1 MFASLNVLKELQK
14 HYETNPK
21 DPLKGIIWHTQGS
34 GKTALTYHLTKL
46 IRDFF
51 SPLNKKTKFYFIV
64 DRLDLL
70 EQAKNEF
77 LKRGLCAHEAENKE
91 DLSQKLKSSSVFE
104 NPQGNDEIIVV
115 NIQKFKA
122 PNEEKSPNEDLSDSA
137 PKEIV
142 SKTELQE
149 AAKDN
154 HDLQR
159 VFIIDEAHR
168 SYDPKGCFY
177 ANLIECDKTAIK
189 IALTGT
195 PLLEDNAQ
203 DKATKNTF
211 GDYLHTYSYA
221 ESIKDRHTLK
231 LQLEIIEKSYKE
243 KLQAIYR
250 LLQES
255 ITIEDIEVKKET
267 IFNHERY
274 IKEMLFYI
282 IRDLLFFRLGNND
295 ENLKAMVVCFSS
307 KQAKLANLL
316 FNEVQEK
323 VLQENPNLKILK
335 KLQSSLIL
343 HNEQE
348 VKEKIYSFK
357 HEDTDIVFVF
367 NMLLTGFD
375 LPSLKRLYIHRELK
389 DHNLLQALA
398 RVNRSYNNMS
408 FGYLIDFVGIK
419 ENYDKTTDDYLKE
432 LNQFNQS
439 DSNIKDNL
447 KDMFADR
454 KTLEKDIKN
463 AYDDLFNY
471 PIDDI
476 EGMTS
481 AIVSMSE
488 MNELLKV
495 SRAINT
501 LKERYNLI
509 RTSNDEKI
517 LSLKEKMD
525 IEKISKISSMLHKKA
540 KQLHA
545 LKNINEPKNPNDLIV
560 LEDLIALLDFK
571 IEFKESKELHFK
583 EREEISAKQKQAKE
597 MLEKIPDQQDKEIQK
612 FYKDFNKDEKE
623 DFFIT
628 LTDKRLPKLAYDELL
643 SYLFEK
649 HFNDNDLHLKLD
661 IIFNRISSNNAE
673 LFNTTSTDKTT
684 IALFESIS
692 PYVNEESK
700 RANFTRVLLDKLK
713 KFNFKQ
719 AFLNLQNQQGYD
731 FFAPIFEYLIKDY
744 NNNSGGKYAEY
755 YTPLSIASIIAKLL
769 IDEPTQSVKIYD
781 PSAGTGTLLM
791 ALAHQIGTDSCTLYA
806 QDISQKSLRML
817 KLNLILND
825 LTHSLKNA
833 IEGNTLTNP
842 YHSKE
847 CKGKMDYIVSN
858 PPFKLDFSNE
868 HAEIS
873 QNKND
878 FFLGVPNIPKNDKS
892 KMPIYTLFF
901 QHCLN
906 MLSNK
911 GKGAI
916 IVPTGFISA
925 KSGIENKIVRHLVD
939 EKLVYGVVCMPSQVF
954 ANTSTN
960 VSIIFFQKTPSAKEV
975 VLIDAS
981 KLGEEYTEN
990 KNKKTRLRTSDI
1002 DLILETFNNKTPKAD
1017 FCALVS
1023 FDEITEKNYSL
1034 NPGQYFIIEDTSEKI
1049 SQAEFE
1055 NLMQQYSSELTSL
1068 FDESQSLQQEILE
1081 TLKGV
1086 RFE

>member
-1 MFASLNVLKELQK
+1 MPYNEITRVQIPALMHLAELGYNFISQKNKPNLDTATNILIDSFIQAFNQLNPNPTKNAQETLAEIKKRLNYDDLGKSFYEYLLKSEYQIIDFYNPNNNLYEMMTELPYKSFRPDITLFINGLPLVNIEVKQPLAGQGIKEEKDRHIQRYENPENKIFYNLAQIWLFSDNLPYDEKNPDQGVFYSASYSPIFQRFVEAHKLDITPPPPENEQSHQNHRSLEEIQKRILNEFNLKDTDTLESPKETPTNPFLTSFCSHKRLCFILKYGISFLKEKSEFKKHIWRYAQMFASLNVLKELQK

-51 SPLNKKTKFYFIV
+51 SPLDKKTKFYFIV

-77 LKRGLCAHEAENKE
+77 LKRGLEVHEAENKE
-91 DLSQKLKSSSVFE
+91 DLSQKLKNSSVFE
-104 NPQGNDEIIVV
+104 GPQGNDEIIVV

-122 PNEEKSPNEDLSDSA
+122 PNEEKAPNEDPSNSA
-137 PKEIV
+137 PKEII

-149 AAKDN
+149 SIQN
-154 HDLQR
+154 SRNLQR

-177 ANLIECDKTAIK
+177 ANLIECDKAAIK

-211 GDYLHTYSYA
+211 GNYLHTYSYA

-243 KLQAIYR
+243 KLQKIYR

-274 IKEMLFYI
+274 IKAMLYYI
-282 IRDLLFFRLGNND
+282 IRDLLNFRRVNND

-307 KQAKLANLL
+307 TQAKLANLL

-323 VLQENPNLKILK
+323 VLQENPNLRILK

-343 HNEQE
+343 HDEQE

-408 FGYLIDFVGIK
+408 FGYLIDFVGIQ
-419 ENYDKTTDDYLKE
+419 ENFDKTTDDYLKE

-439 DSNIKDNL
+439 GANSDSNL

-454 KTLEKDIKN
+454 KILEEDIKN
-463 AYDDLFNY
+463 AYDDLFDY
-471 PIDDI
+471 PIDNI
-476 EGMTS
+476 EDMTS
-481 AIVSMSE
+481 AIVSMSK

-495 SRAINT
+495 SHAIST

-509 RTSNDEKI
+509 RTSNDETI
-517 LSLKEKMD
+517 LSLKEKID
-525 IEKISKISSMLHKKA
+525 IEKIYKISSMLHQKA

-583 EREEISAKQKQAKE
+583 EIEEINAKQKQVKE
-597 MLEKIPDQQDKEIQK
+597 ILEKIPDQKDKEIQK
-612 FYKDFNKDEKE
+612 ICKEFSKLIQTPVTSQNFNEIVHSYSA
-623 DFFIT
+623 FISQLKQNSQQT
-628 LTDKRLPKLAYDELL
+628 TNLLNQYNNDLSYANTHKRLQKCLIEQNISNPARIFTLL
-643 SYLFEK
+643 S
-649 HFNDNDLHLKLD
+649 
-661 IIFNRISSNNAE
+661 A
-673 LFNTTSTDKTT
+673 
-684 IALFESIS
+684 
-692 PYVNEESK
+692 
-700 RANFTRVLLDKLK
+700 LK
-713 KFNFKQ
+713 KSLDEHIFKRQ
-719 AFLNLQNQQGYD
+719 EN
-731 FFAPIFEYLIKDY
+731 
-744 NNNSGGKYAEY
+744 
-755 YTPLSIASIIAKLL
+755 
-769 IDEPTQSVKIYD
+769 
-781 PSAGTGTLLM
+781 
-791 ALAHQIGTDSCTLYA
+791 
-806 QDISQKSLRML
+806 
-817 KLNLILND
+817 LND
-825 LTHSLKNA
+825 ENFLKAAIKEELKNA
-833 IEGNTLTNP
+833 FKENP
-842 YHSKE
+842 SLKDLEKE
-847 CKGKMDYIVSN
+847 KEFI
-858 PPFKLDFSNE
+858 
-868 HAEIS
+868 A
-873 QNKND
+873 Q
-878 FFLGVPNIPKNDKS
+878 
-892 KMPIYTLFF
+892 TLF
-901 QHCLN
+901 N
-906 MLSNK
+906 
-911 GKGAI
+911 
-916 IVPTGFISA
+916 
-925 KSGIENKIVRHLVD
+925 
-939 EKLVYGVVCMPSQVF
+939 
-954 ANTSTN
+954 
-960 VSIIFFQKTPSAKEV
+960 
-975 VLIDAS
+975 
-981 KLGEEYTEN
+981 
-990 KNKKTRLRTSDI
+990 
-1002 DLILETFNNKTPKAD
+1002 
-1017 FCALVS
+1017 
-1023 FDEITEKNYSL
+1023 
-1034 NPGQYFIIEDTSEKI
+1034 
-1049 SQAEFE
+1049 
-1055 NLMQQYSSELTSL
+1055 ELTQNHHQGNL
-1068 FDESQSLQQEILE
+1068 HA
-1081 TLKGV
+1081 
-1086 RFE
+1086 

>member
-14 HYETNPK
+14 HYEINPK

-77 LKRGLCAHEAENKE
+77 SKRGLCVHEAENKE

-104 NPQGNDEIIVV
+104 GSQGNDEIIVV

-122 PNEEKSPNEDLSDSA
+122 PNEEKAPNEDPSST
-137 PKEIV
+137 PKEII

-149 AAKDN
+149 ATKDN

-203 DKATKNTF
+203 DKATKKTF
-211 GDYLHTYSYA
+211 GNYLHTYSYA

-243 KLQAIYR
+243 KLQKIYR

-255 ITIEDIEVKKET
+255 ITIENTEVKKET

-274 IKEMLFYI
+274 IKEMLSYI
-282 IRDLLFFRLGNND
+282 IRDLLDFRRLNDD
-295 ENLKAMVVCFSS
+295 ENLKAMVVCFLSA
-307 KQAKLANLL
+307 QAKLANWL

-343 HNEQE
+343 HDEQE

-375 LPSLKRLYIHRELK
+375 LPNLKRLYIHRELK

-454 KTLEKDIKN
+454 EVLEKDIKN

-471 PIDDI
+471 PIDDV
-476 EGMTS
+476 EDMTS
-481 AIVSMSE
+481 AIVSISE

-501 LKERYNLI
+501 LQERYNLI
-509 RTSNDEKI
+509 RASSDEKI

-525 IEKISKISSMLHKKA
+525 IEKISKISSMLSKKA

-545 LKNINEPKNPNDLIV
+545 LKNINEPKNPNDLMI

-571 IEFKESKELHFK
+571 IEFKESKELRFK
-583 EREEISAKQKQAKE
+583 EKEEISAKYKQAKE
-597 MLEKIPDQQDKEIQK
+597 MLEKIPDKQDKEVQKISKDLSKLIQEPLTNDNFDGISHSYSVIISQLK
-612 FYKDFNKDEKE
+612 QHKEQTTNLLNKYNNDRAYV
-623 DFFIT
+623 IT
-628 LTDKRLPKLAYDELL
+628 HKRLHNRFMEENISKGIFTLL
-643 SYLFEK
+643 S
-649 HFNDNDLHLKLD
+649 
-661 IIFNRISSNNAE
+661 
-673 LFNTTSTDKTT
+673 
-684 IALFESIS
+684 
-692 PYVNEESK
+692 V
-700 RANFTRVLLDKLK
+700 LK
-713 KFNFKQ
+713 KALDERIFK
-719 AFLNLQNQQGYD
+719 
-731 FFAPIFEYLIKDY
+731 
-744 NNNSGGKYAEY
+744 
-755 YTPLSIASIIAKLL
+755 
-769 IDEPTQSVKIYD
+769 
-781 PSAGTGTLLM
+781 
-791 ALAHQIGTDSCTLYA
+791 
-806 QDISQKSLRML
+806 R
-817 KLNLILND
+817 
-825 LTHSLKNA
+825 
-833 IEGNTLTNP
+833 
-842 YHSKE
+842 
-847 CKGKMDYIVSN
+847 
-858 PPFKLDFSNE
+858 
-868 HAEIS
+868 
-873 QNKND
+873 
-878 FFLGVPNIPKNDKS
+878 
-892 KMPIYTLFF
+892 
-901 QHCLN
+901 
-906 MLSNK
+906 
-911 GKGAI
+911 
-916 IVPTGFISA
+916 
-925 KSGIENKIVRHLVD
+925 
-939 EKLVYGVVCMPSQVF
+939 
-954 ANTSTN
+954 
-960 VSIIFFQKTPSAKEV
+960 
-975 VLIDAS
+975 
-981 KLGEEYTEN
+981 
-990 KNKKTRLRTSDI
+990 
-1002 DLILETFNNKTPKAD
+1002 
-1017 FCALVS
+1017 
-1023 FDEITEKNYSL
+1023 
-1034 NPGQYFIIEDTSEKI
+1034 
-1049 SQAEFE
+1049 
-1055 NLMQQYSSELTSL
+1055 
-1068 FDESQSLQQEILE
+1068 QEILNE
-1081 TLKGV
+1081 ETTLKTAIKIELRNAFKENPSLKDLKKETEFIVQTLFNELTQNHHQGNLNA
-1086 RFE
+1086 

>member
-51 SPLNKKTKFYFIV
+51 NPLNKKTKFYFIV

-77 LKRGLCAHEAENKE
+77 LKRGLCVHEAENKE
-91 DLSQKLKSSSVFE
+91 DLSQKLKNSRVFE
-104 NPQGNDEIIVV
+104 GPQGNDEIIVV
-115 NIQKFKA
+115 NIQKFKS
-122 PNEEKSPNEDLSDSA
+122 PNEEKAPNEDPSSA
-137 PKEIV
+137 PKEII

-149 AAKDN
+149 ATKDN

-177 ANLIECDKTAIK
+177 ANLIECDKTAVK

-211 GDYLHTYSYA
+211 GNYLHTYSYA

-282 IRDLLFFRLGNND
+282 IRDLLNFRRVNND
-295 ENLKAMVVCFSS
+295 EHLKAMVVCFSS
-307 KQAKLANLL
+307 AQAKLANLF

-343 HNEQE
+343 HDEQE

-398 RVNRSYNNMS
+398 RVNRPYNNMS

-419 ENYDKTTDDYLKE
+419 ENFDKTTDDYLKE
-432 LNQFNQS
+432 LNRFNQS

-454 KTLEKDIKN
+454 ETLEKDIKN
-463 AYDDLFNY
+463 AYDDLFDY

-476 EGMTS
+476 EAMTS
-481 AIVSMSE
+481 AIVSISE

-495 SRAINT
+495 SQAINT

-509 RTSNDEKI
+509 RASSDEKI

-525 IEKISKISSMLHKKA
+525 IEKINKISSMLHKKA
-540 KQLHA
+540 KHLYA
-545 LKNINEPKNPNDLIV
+545 LKNINEPKNPNDLII

-571 IEFKESKELHFK
+571 IEFKERKELRFK
-583 EREEISAKQKQAKE
+583 EQEEISAKQKQAKE
-597 MLEKIPDQQDKEIQK
+597 ILEKIPDQQDKEIQK
-612 FYKDFNKDEKE
+612 FYKDFSKLLQTPATSQNFEEISHSYDAIISQLKQHKEQTTHLLNK
-623 DFFIT
+623 
-628 LTDKRLPKLAYDELL
+628 Y
-643 SYLFEK
+643 
-649 HFNDNDLHLKLD
+649 DNDLSYVITHKRLHDRLMEENISKGIFTLLSALKKAID
-661 IIFNRISSNNAE
+661 ARISKRQEE
-673 LFNTTSTDKTT
+673 LED
-684 IALFESIS
+684 
-692 PYVNEESK
+692 
-700 RANFTRVLLDKLK
+700 
-713 KFNFKQ
+713 
-719 AFLNLQNQQGYD
+719 
-731 FFAPIFEYLIKDY
+731 
-744 NNNSGGKYAEY
+744 EY
-755 YTPLSIASIIAKLL
+755 Y
-769 IDEPTQSVKIYD
+769 
-781 PSAGTGTLLM
+781 
-791 ALAHQIGTDSCTLYA
+791 
-806 QDISQKSLRML
+806 
-817 KLNLILND
+817 
-825 LTHSLKNA
+825 LKNA
-833 IEGNTLTNP
+833 IKVELR
-842 YHSKE
+842 
-847 CKGKMDYIVSN
+847 DA
-858 PPFKLDFSNE
+858 F
-868 HAEIS
+868 
-873 QNKND
+873 NKNPSLKD
-878 FFLGVPNIPKNDKS
+878 LEKEKEFITQ
-892 KMPIYTLFF
+892 TLF
-901 QHCLN
+901 N
-906 MLSNK
+906 
-911 GKGAI
+911 
-916 IVPTGFISA
+916 
-925 KSGIENKIVRHLVD
+925 
-939 EKLVYGVVCMPSQVF
+939 
-954 ANTSTN
+954 
-960 VSIIFFQKTPSAKEV
+960 
-975 VLIDAS
+975 
-981 KLGEEYTEN
+981 
-990 KNKKTRLRTSDI
+990 
-1002 DLILETFNNKTPKAD
+1002 
-1017 FCALVS
+1017 
-1023 FDEITEKNYSL
+1023 EITQNHHQGNL
-1034 NPGQYFIIEDTSEKI
+1034 N
-1049 SQAEFE
+1049 A
-1055 NLMQQYSSELTSL
+1055 
-1068 FDESQSLQQEILE
+1068 
-1081 TLKGV
+1081 
-1086 RFE
+1086 

>member
-1 MFASLNVLKELQK
+1 MPYNEITRVQIPALMHLAKLGYDFIPAKNKPNLDTATNILTDSFTQAFNQLNPNPNKNAKDVLAEMKKRLNYDDLGKSFYEYLLKSENQIIDFDNPNNNLYEMMAELPYKSFRPDITLFINGLPLVNIEVKQPLAGQGIKEEKDRHIKRYENPENKVFYNLAQIWLFSDNLPYDENNPDQGVFYSASYSPIFQRFVEANKLDITPPPPENHQNEQNHQNHRSLEEIQKRILKEFNLKNTDTPKSPKDTPTNSLLTSFCSHKRLCFILKYGISFLKEKSEFKKHIWRYAQMFASLNVLKELQK
-14 HYETNPK
+14 HYGTNQNLK

-51 SPLNKKTKFYFIV
+51 SQSNLNKKTKFYFIV

-77 LKRGLCAHEAENKE
+77 LKRGLCVHEAENKE

-104 NPQGNDEIIVV
+104 GPQGNDEIIVV
-115 NIQKFKA
+115 NIQKFKS
-122 PNEEKSPNEDLSDSA
+122 PNEEKAPNEDLSNSA

-149 AAKDN
+149 LTQN
-154 HDLQR
+154 SRNLQR

-211 GDYLHTYSYA
+211 DNYLHTYSYA

-243 KLQAIYR
+243 KLQEIYR

-282 IRDLLFFRLGNND
+282 IRDLLNFRRVNND

-307 KQAKLANLL
+307 DQARLANLF

-323 VLQENPNLKILK
+323 VLQENPNLRVLN

-343 HNEQE
+343 HDEQE

-375 LPSLKRLYIHRELK
+375 LPNLKRLYIHRELK

-398 RVNRSYNNMS
+398 RVNRPYNNMS

-454 KTLEKDIKN
+454 ETLEKDIKN

-476 EGMTS
+476 ETMTS
-481 AIVSMSE
+481 AIVNISKMS
-488 MNELLKV
+488 ELLKV
-495 SRAINT
+495 SQAINT

-525 IEKISKISSMLHKKA
+525 IEKISKISSMLSKKA

-545 LKNINEPKNPNDLIV
+545 LKNINEPKNPNDLII

-571 IEFKESKELHFK
+571 IEFKERKELRFK
-583 EREEISAKQKQAKE
+583 EQEEITTKQKQAKE
-597 MLEKIPDQQDKEIQK
+597 MLEKIPDKQDKEVQKISKDLSKLIQEPLTNDNFDGISHSYSVIISQLK
-612 FYKDFNKDEKE
+612 QHKDQTTNLLNKYNNDRAYV
-623 DFFIT
+623 IT
-628 LTDKRLPKLAYDELL
+628 HKRLHNRLMEQNISKGIFTLL
-643 SYLFEK
+643 S
-649 HFNDNDLHLKLD
+649 
-661 IIFNRISSNNAE
+661 
-673 LFNTTSTDKTT
+673 T
-684 IALFESIS
+684 
-692 PYVNEESK
+692 
-700 RANFTRVLLDKLK
+700 LK
-713 KFNFKQ
+713 KALDARIFK
-719 AFLNLQNQQGYD
+719 
-731 FFAPIFEYLIKDY
+731 
-744 NNNSGGKYAEY
+744 
-755 YTPLSIASIIAKLL
+755 
-769 IDEPTQSVKIYD
+769 
-781 PSAGTGTLLM
+781 
-791 ALAHQIGTDSCTLYA
+791 
-806 QDISQKSLRML
+806 R
-817 KLNLILND
+817 
-825 LTHSLKNA
+825 
-833 IEGNTLTNP
+833 
-842 YHSKE
+842 
-847 CKGKMDYIVSN
+847 
-858 PPFKLDFSNE
+858 
-868 HAEIS
+868 
-873 QNKND
+873 
-878 FFLGVPNIPKNDKS
+878 
-892 KMPIYTLFF
+892 
-901 QHCLN
+901 
-906 MLSNK
+906 
-911 GKGAI
+911 
-916 IVPTGFISA
+916 
-925 KSGIENKIVRHLVD
+925 
-939 EKLVYGVVCMPSQVF
+939 
-954 ANTSTN
+954 
-960 VSIIFFQKTPSAKEV
+960 
-975 VLIDAS
+975 
-981 KLGEEYTEN
+981 
-990 KNKKTRLRTSDI
+990 
-1002 DLILETFNNKTPKAD
+1002 
-1017 FCALVS
+1017 
-1023 FDEITEKNYSL
+1023 
-1034 NPGQYFIIEDTSEKI
+1034 
-1049 SQAEFE
+1049 
-1055 NLMQQYSSELTSL
+1055 
-1068 FDESQSLQQEILE
+1068 QEILNE
-1081 TLKGV
+1081 ETTLKTAIKAELRDAFNKNPSLKDLEKEKEFITQTLFNELTQNHHQGNLHAQ
-1086 RFE
+1086 

>member
-14 HYETNPK
+14 HYENNPK

-51 SPLNKKTKFYFIV
+51 SPLGKKTKFYFIV

-122 PNEEKSPNEDLSDSA
+122 PNEDPSNSA
-137 PKEIV
+137 PKEII

-149 AAKDN
+149 SIQN
-154 HDLQR
+154 SRNLQR

-177 ANLIECDKTAIK
+177 ANLIECDKTAVK

-211 GDYLHTYSYA
+211 GNYLHTYSYA

-255 ITIEDIEVKKET
+255 ITIEDVEVKKEM
-267 IFNHERY
+267 IFNHEKY
-274 IKEMLFYI
+274 IKEMLYYI
-282 IRDLLFFRLGNND
+282 IRDLLNFRRVNND

-307 KQAKLANLL
+307 AQAKLANWL
-316 FNEVQEK
+316 FNEVQER
-323 VLQENPNLKILK
+323 VLQENPNLRILK

-343 HNEQE
+343 HDEQE

-357 HEDTDIVFVF
+357 HKDTDIVFVF

-375 LPSLKRLYIHRELK
+375 LPNLKRLYIHRELK

-398 RVNRSYNNMS
+398 RVNRPYNNMP

-439 DSNIKDNL
+439 DFNIKDNL

-454 KTLEKDIKN
+454 EVLEKDIKN

-471 PIDDI
+471 PIDDV
-476 EGMTS
+476 EDMTS
-481 AIVSMSE
+481 AIVGISE

-509 RTSNDEKI
+509 RTSSDEKI
-517 LSLKEKMD
+517 LSLKEKID
-525 IEKISKISSMLHKKA
+525 IEKISKISSMLSKKA

-545 LKNINEPKNPNDLIV
+545 LKNINEPKNPNDLMI

-583 EREEISAKQKQAKE
+583 EREEINAKYKQAKE
-597 MLEKIPDQQDKEIQK
+597 MLEKIPDKQDKEVQKISKELSKLIQEPLTNDNFDGISHSYSAIISQLEQHK
-612 FYKDFNKDEKE
+612 EQTTNLLNKYNNDRAYV
-623 DFFIT
+623 IT
-628 LTDKRLPKLAYDELL
+628 HKRLHNRLMEENISKGIFTLL
-643 SYLFEK
+643 S
-649 HFNDNDLHLKLD
+649 
-661 IIFNRISSNNAE
+661 A
-673 LFNTTSTDKTT
+673 
-684 IALFESIS
+684 
-692 PYVNEESK
+692 
-700 RANFTRVLLDKLK
+700 LK
-713 KFNFKQ
+713 K
-719 AFLNLQNQQGYD
+719 A
-731 FFAPIFEYLIKDY
+731 
-744 NNNSGGKYAEY
+744 
-755 YTPLSIASIIAKLL
+755 
-769 IDEPTQSVKIYD
+769 IDERI
-781 PSAGTGTLLM
+781 
-791 ALAHQIGTDSCTLYA
+791 
-806 QDISQKSLRML
+806 
-817 KLNLILND
+817 
-825 LTHSLKNA
+825 
-833 IEGNTLTNP
+833 
-842 YHSKE
+842 
-847 CKGKMDYIVSN
+847 
-858 PPFKLDFSNE
+858 FK
-868 HAEIS
+868 
-873 QNKND
+873 
-878 FFLGVPNIPKNDKS
+878 
-892 KMPIYTLFF
+892 
-901 QHCLN
+901 
-906 MLSNK
+906 
-911 GKGAI
+911 
-916 IVPTGFISA
+916 
-925 KSGIENKIVRHLVD
+925 R
-939 EKLVYGVVCMPSQVF
+939 
-954 ANTSTN
+954 
-960 VSIIFFQKTPSAKEV
+960 
-975 VLIDAS
+975 
-981 KLGEEYTEN
+981 
-990 KNKKTRLRTSDI
+990 
-1002 DLILETFNNKTPKAD
+1002 
-1017 FCALVS
+1017 
-1023 FDEITEKNYSL
+1023 
-1034 NPGQYFIIEDTSEKI
+1034 
-1049 SQAEFE
+1049 
-1055 NLMQQYSSELTSL
+1055 
-1068 FDESQSLQQEILE
+1068 QEILNE
-1081 TLKGV
+1081 EDTLKTAIKVELRDAFNKNPSLKDLEKETEFIAQTLFNELTQNHHQGNLNA
-1086 RFE
+1086 

>member
-14 HYETNPK
+14 HYENNPK

-104 NPQGNDEIIVV
+104 GPQGNDEIIVV

-122 PNEEKSPNEDLSDSA
+122 PNEEKAPNEDPSSA
-137 PKEIV
+137 PKEII

-149 AAKDN
+149 ATKDN

-177 ANLIECDKTAIK
+177 ANLIECDKTALK

-203 DKATKNTF
+203 DKATKKTF
-211 GDYLHTYSYA
+211 GNYLHTYSYA

-231 LQLEIIEKSYKE
+231 LQLETIETSYKE
-243 KLQAIYR
+243 KLQEIYR

-255 ITIEDIEVKKET
+255 ITIEDVEVKKEF
-267 IFNHERY
+267 IFNDERY
-274 IKEMLFYI
+274 IKEMLSYI
-282 IRDLLFFRLGNND
+282 IRDLLNFRQLHDNKH
-295 ENLKAMVVCFSS
+295 LKAMVVCFSS
-307 KQAKLANLL
+307 KQAKLANCL

-323 VLQENPNLKILK
+323 VLQENPNLRILK

-343 HNEQE
+343 HDEQE

-375 LPSLKRLYIHRELK
+375 LPNLKRLYIHRELK

-454 KTLEKDIKN
+454 ETLEKDIKN
-463 AYDDLFNY
+463 AYDDLFDY

-481 AIVSMSE
+481 AIVSISE

-545 LKNINEPKNPNDLIV
+545 LKNINEPKNPNDLMI

-571 IEFKESKELHFK
+571 IEFKESKELRFK
-583 EREEISAKQKQAKE
+583 EKEEISAKYKQAKE
-597 MLEKIPDQQDKEIQK
+597 MLEKIPDKQDKEIQK
-612 FYKDFNKDEKE
+612 FYKDFSKLLQTPATSQNFEEISHSYDAIISQLKQHKEQTTHLLNK
-623 DFFIT
+623 
-628 LTDKRLPKLAYDELL
+628 Y
-643 SYLFEK
+643 
-649 HFNDNDLHLKLD
+649 DNDLSYAITHKRLHKRLMEQNIYNPAGIFTLLSTLKKALD
-661 IIFNRISSNNAE
+661 ERIS
-673 LFNTTSTDKTT
+673 
-684 IALFESIS
+684 
-692 PYVNEESK
+692 K
-700 RANFTRVLLDKLK
+700 R
-713 KFNFKQ
+713 
-719 AFLNLQNQQGYD
+719 
-731 FFAPIFEYLIKDY
+731 
-744 NNNSGGKYAEY
+744 
-755 YTPLSIASIIAKLL
+755 
-769 IDEPTQSVKIYD
+769 
-781 PSAGTGTLLM
+781 
-791 ALAHQIGTDSCTLYA
+791 
-806 QDISQKSLRML
+806 
-817 KLNLILND
+817 
-825 LTHSLKNA
+825 
-833 IEGNTLTNP
+833 
-842 YHSKE
+842 
-847 CKGKMDYIVSN
+847 
-858 PPFKLDFSNE
+858 
-868 HAEIS
+868 
-873 QNKND
+873 
-878 FFLGVPNIPKNDKS
+878 
-892 KMPIYTLFF
+892 
-901 QHCLN
+901 
-906 MLSNK
+906 
-911 GKGAI
+911 
-916 IVPTGFISA
+916 
-925 KSGIENKIVRHLVD
+925 
-939 EKLVYGVVCMPSQVF
+939 
-954 ANTSTN
+954 
-960 VSIIFFQKTPSAKEV
+960 
-975 VLIDAS
+975 
-981 KLGEEYTEN
+981 
-990 KNKKTRLRTSDI
+990 
-1002 DLILETFNNKTPKAD
+1002 
-1017 FCALVS
+1017 
-1023 FDEITEKNYSL
+1023 
-1034 NPGQYFIIEDTSEKI
+1034 
-1049 SQAEFE
+1049 
-1055 NLMQQYSSELTSL
+1055 
-1068 FDESQSLQQEILE
+1068 QEILNE
-1081 TLKGV
+1081 ETTLKTAIKVELRDAFNKNPSLKDLEKETEFIAQTIFNELTQNHHQGNSHA
-1086 RFE
+1086 

>member
-51 SPLNKKTKFYFIV
+51 SQSNLNKKTKFYFIV

-77 LKRGLCAHEAENKE
+77 SKRGLCVHEAENKE
-91 DLSQKLKSSSVFE
+91 DLSQKLKNSRVFE
-104 NPQGNDEIIVV
+104 GSQGNDEIIVV

-122 PNEEKSPNEDLSDSA
+122 PNEEKAPNEDPSDSM
-137 PKEIV
+137 PKEII

-149 AAKDN
+149 VAKDN

-203 DKATKNTF
+203 DKATKKTF
-211 GDYLHTYSYA
+211 GNYLHTYSYA

-243 KLQAIYR
+243 RLQEIYR

-274 IKEMLFYI
+274 IKEMLYYI
-282 IRDLLFFRLGNND
+282 IRDLLNFRRVNND
-295 ENLKAMVVCFSS
+295 ENLKAMVVCFSNT
-307 KQAKLANLL
+307 QAKLANWL

-323 VLQENPNLKILK
+323 VLQENPNLRILK

-343 HNEQE
+343 HDEQE

-357 HEDTDIVFVF
+357 HKDTDIVFVF

-398 RVNRSYNNMS
+398 RVNRPYNNMS

-432 LNQFNQS
+432 LNQFNQG
-439 DSNIKDNL
+439 DSSL

-454 KTLEKDIKN
+454 EVLEKDIKN

-476 EGMTS
+476 EDMTS
-481 AIVSMSE
+481 AIVNISK

-495 SRAINT
+495 SHAINT

-517 LSLKEKMD
+517 LSLKEKID
-525 IEKISKISSMLHKKA
+525 IEKISKISSMLGKKA

-545 LKNINEPKNPNDLIV
+545 LKNINEPKNPNDLMI

-583 EREEISAKQKQAKE
+583 EKEEISAKYKQAKE
-597 MLEKIPDQQDKEIQK
+597 MLEKIPDKQDKEVQKISKELSKLIQEPLTNDN
-612 FYKDFNKDEKE
+612 FDGISHSYSAIISQLQQYNQQTTNLLNKYNNDRAYV
-623 DFFIT
+623 IT
-628 LTDKRLPKLAYDELL
+628 HKRLHNRLMEENISKGIFTLL
-643 SYLFEK
+643 SA
-649 HFNDNDLHLKLD
+649 LKKVLD
-661 IIFNRISSNNAE
+661 ARIS
-673 LFNTTSTDKTT
+673 
-684 IALFESIS
+684 
-692 PYVNEESK
+692 K
-700 RANFTRVLLDKLK
+700 R
-713 KFNFKQ
+713 
-719 AFLNLQNQQGYD
+719 
-731 FFAPIFEYLIKDY
+731 
-744 NNNSGGKYAEY
+744 
-755 YTPLSIASIIAKLL
+755 
-769 IDEPTQSVKIYD
+769 
-781 PSAGTGTLLM
+781 
-791 ALAHQIGTDSCTLYA
+791 
-806 QDISQKSLRML
+806 
-817 KLNLILND
+817 
-825 LTHSLKNA
+825 
-833 IEGNTLTNP
+833 
-842 YHSKE
+842 
-847 CKGKMDYIVSN
+847 
-858 PPFKLDFSNE
+858 
-868 HAEIS
+868 
-873 QNKND
+873 
-878 FFLGVPNIPKNDKS
+878 
-892 KMPIYTLFF
+892 
-901 QHCLN
+901 
-906 MLSNK
+906 
-911 GKGAI
+911 
-916 IVPTGFISA
+916 
-925 KSGIENKIVRHLVD
+925 
-939 EKLVYGVVCMPSQVF
+939 
-954 ANTSTN
+954 
-960 VSIIFFQKTPSAKEV
+960 
-975 VLIDAS
+975 
-981 KLGEEYTEN
+981 
-990 KNKKTRLRTSDI
+990 
-1002 DLILETFNNKTPKAD
+1002 
-1017 FCALVS
+1017 
-1023 FDEITEKNYSL
+1023 
-1034 NPGQYFIIEDTSEKI
+1034 
-1049 SQAEFE
+1049 
-1055 NLMQQYSSELTSL
+1055 
-1068 FDESQSLQQEILE
+1068 QEILNE
-1081 TLKGV
+1081 ETTLKTAIKAELRDAFKENPSLKDLQKEEKFIAQTLFNELTQNHHQGNLNA
-1086 RFE
+1086 

>member
-77 LKRGLCAHEAENKE
+77 LKRGLCVHEAENKE
-91 DLSQKLKSSSVFE
+91 DLSQKLKNSSVFE
-104 NPQGNDEIIVV
+104 GPQGNDEIIVV

-122 PNEEKSPNEDLSDSA
+122 PNEEKAPNEDLSSA
-137 PKEIV
+137 PKEII

-149 AAKDN
+149 ATKDN

-203 DKATKNTF
+203 DKATKKTF
-211 GDYLHTYSYA
+211 GNYLHTYSYA

-243 KLQAIYR
+243 KLQKIYR

-255 ITIEDIEVKKET
+255 ITIEYIEVEKEK

-274 IKEMLFYI
+274 IKEILYYI
-282 IRDLLFFRLGNND
+282 IRDLLNFRRVNND

-307 KQAKLANLL
+307 AQARLANLL

-343 HNEQE
+343 HDEQE
-348 VKEKIYSFK
+348 VKEKIHSFK

-375 LPSLKRLYIHRELK
+375 LPNLKRLYIHRELK

-398 RVNRSYNNMS
+398 RVNRSYKNMS

-454 KTLEKDIKN
+454 KVLEKDIKN

-471 PIDDI
+471 PIDNI
-476 EGMTS
+476 EAMTS
-481 AIVSMSE
+481 TIVNISA
-488 MNELLKV
+488 MNELVKV

-509 RTSNDEKI
+509 RTSNDLKI

-525 IEKISKISSMLHKKA
+525 IEKISKISSMLSKKA

-571 IEFKESKELHFK
+571 IEFKENKELRFK
-583 EREEISAKQKQAKE
+583 EKKEISAKYKQAKE
-597 MLEKIPDQQDKEIQK
+597 MLEKIPDKQDKEIQK
-612 FYKDFNKDEKE
+612 FYKDFSKLLQTPTTSQNFEEISHSLSAFVSQLKQHKEQTTRLLNK
-623 DFFIT
+623 
-628 LTDKRLPKLAYDELL
+628 Y
-643 SYLFEK
+643 
-649 HFNDNDLHLKLD
+649 DNDLSYASAHKRLVERLMEQN
-661 IIFNRISSNNAE
+661 ISNPAGIF
-673 LFNTTSTDKTT
+673 T
-684 IALFESIS
+684 
-692 PYVNEESK
+692 
-700 RANFTRVLLDKLK
+700 LLSDLK
-713 KFNFKQ
+713 K
-719 AFLNLQNQQGYD
+719 A
-731 FFAPIFEYLIKDY
+731 
-744 NNNSGGKYAEY
+744 
-755 YTPLSIASIIAKLL
+755 
-769 IDEPTQSVKIYD
+769 IDERI
-781 PSAGTGTLLM
+781 
-791 ALAHQIGTDSCTLYA
+791 
-806 QDISQKSLRML
+806 
-817 KLNLILND
+817 
-825 LTHSLKNA
+825 
-833 IEGNTLTNP
+833 
-842 YHSKE
+842 
-847 CKGKMDYIVSN
+847 
-858 PPFKLDFSNE
+858 FK
-868 HAEIS
+868 
-873 QNKND
+873 
-878 FFLGVPNIPKNDKS
+878 
-892 KMPIYTLFF
+892 
-901 QHCLN
+901 
-906 MLSNK
+906 
-911 GKGAI
+911 
-916 IVPTGFISA
+916 
-925 KSGIENKIVRHLVD
+925 R
-939 EKLVYGVVCMPSQVF
+939 
-954 ANTSTN
+954 
-960 VSIIFFQKTPSAKEV
+960 
-975 VLIDAS
+975 
-981 KLGEEYTEN
+981 
-990 KNKKTRLRTSDI
+990 R
-1002 DLILETFNNKTPKAD
+1002 
-1017 FCALVS
+1017 
-1023 FDEITEKNYSL
+1023 
-1034 NPGQYFIIEDTSEKI
+1034 
-1049 SQAEFE
+1049 
-1055 NLMQQYSSELTSL
+1055 
-1068 FDESQSLQQEILE
+1068 EILE
-1081 TLKGV
+1081 DKDYLENAIKIELREAFKKNPSLKDLEKEKEFIAQTLSNNLIQNHHQGNLHA
-1086 RFE
+1086 

>member
-77 LKRGLCAHEAENKE
+77 LKRGLCVHEAENKE
-91 DLSQKLKSSSVFE
+91 DLSQKLKNSRVFE
-104 NPQGNDEIIVV
+104 GSQGNDEIIVV

-122 PNEEKSPNEDLSDSA
+122 PNEEKAPNEDPSSA
-137 PKEIV
+137 PKEII

-149 AAKDN
+149 AAKDS

-203 DKATKNTF
+203 DKATKKTF
-211 GDYLHTYSYA
+211 GGYLHTYSCA

-255 ITIEDIEVKKET
+255 ITIENTEVKKER

-274 IKEMLFYI
+274 IKEMLYYI
-282 IRDLLFFRLGNND
+282 IRDLLNFRRVNND
-295 ENLKAMVVCFSS
+295 ENLKAENLKAMVICFSS
-307 KQAKLANLL
+307 VQAKLANLF

-343 HNEQE
+343 HDEQE

-357 HEDTDIVFVF
+357 HKDTDIVFVF

-375 LPSLKRLYIHRELK
+375 LPNLKRLYIHRELK

-454 KTLEKDIKN
+454 EVLEKDIKN
-463 AYDDLFNY
+463 AYDDLFDY

-476 EGMTS
+476 EDMTS
-481 AIVSMSE
+481 AIVSISG

-495 SRAINT
+495 SHAINT

-517 LSLKEKMD
+517 LSLKEKID
-525 IEKISKISSMLHKKA
+525 IEKISKISSMLSKKA

-545 LKNINEPKNPNDLIV
+545 LKNINEPKNQNDLMI

-583 EREEISAKQKQAKE
+583 EKEEISAKYKQAKE
-597 MLEKIPDQQDKEIQK
+597 MLEKIPDKQDKEVQKISKDLSKLIQEPLTNDNFDGISHSYSVIISQLK
-612 FYKDFNKDEKE
+612 QHKEQTTNLLNKYNNDRAYV
-623 DFFIT
+623 IT
-628 LTDKRLPKLAYDELL
+628 HKRLHNRLMEENISKGIFTLL
-643 SYLFEK
+643 S
-649 HFNDNDLHLKLD
+649 
-661 IIFNRISSNNAE
+661 A
-673 LFNTTSTDKTT
+673 
-684 IALFESIS
+684 
-692 PYVNEESK
+692 
-700 RANFTRVLLDKLK
+700 LK
-713 KFNFKQ
+713 KALDARIFKRQ
-719 AFLNLQNQQGYD
+719 
-731 FFAPIFEYLIKDY
+731 E
-744 NNNSGGKYAEY
+744 
-755 YTPLSIASIIAKLL
+755 
-769 IDEPTQSVKIYD
+769 
-781 PSAGTGTLLM
+781 
-791 ALAHQIGTDSCTLYA
+791 
-806 QDISQKSLRML
+806 
-817 KLNLILND
+817 ILN
-825 LTHSLKNA
+825 
-833 IEGNTLTNP
+833 
-842 YHSKE
+842 
-847 CKGKMDYIVSN
+847 
-858 PPFKLDFSNE
+858 
-868 HAEIS
+868 
-873 QNKND
+873 
-878 FFLGVPNIPKNDKS
+878 
-892 KMPIYTLFF
+892 
-901 QHCLN
+901 
-906 MLSNK
+906 
-911 GKGAI
+911 
-916 IVPTGFISA
+916 
-925 KSGIENKIVRHLVD
+925 
-939 EKLVYGVVCMPSQVF
+939 
-954 ANTSTN
+954 
-960 VSIIFFQKTPSAKEV
+960 
-975 VLIDAS
+975 
-981 KLGEEYTEN
+981 EEYTLKTAIKVELRDAFKEN
-990 KNKKTRLRTSDI
+990 PSLK
-1002 DLILETFNNKTPKAD
+1002 DLQKEEKFIAQTLFN
-1017 FCALVS
+1017 
-1023 FDEITEKNYSL
+1023 
-1034 NPGQYFIIEDTSEKI
+1034 
-1049 SQAEFE
+1049 
-1055 NLMQQYSSELTSL
+1055 ELTQNHHQGNL
-1068 FDESQSLQQEILE
+1068 NA
-1081 TLKGV
+1081 
-1086 RFE
+1086 

>member
-51 SPLNKKTKFYFIV
+51 SQSNLNKKTKFYFIV

-70 EQAKNEF
+70 EQAKSEF
-77 LKRGLCAHEAENKE
+77 LKRGLCVHEAENKE
-91 DLSQKLKSSSVFE
+91 DLSKKLKNSRVFE
-104 NPQGNDEIIVV
+104 SPQGNDEIIVV

-122 PNEEKSPNEDLSDSA
+122 PNEDHSDSM
-137 PKEIV
+137 PKEII

-177 ANLIECDKTAIK
+177 ANLIECDKTALK

-203 DKATKNTF
+203 DKATKKTF
-211 GDYLHTYSYA
+211 GNYLHTYSYA

-243 KLQAIYR
+243 KLQKIYR

-255 ITIEDIEVKKET
+255 ITIEDIEVKKEP

-274 IKEMLFYI
+274 IEEMLFYI
-282 IRDLLFFRLGNND
+282 IRDLLNFRRVNND

-307 KQAKLANLL
+307 AQARLANLF

-323 VLQENPNLKILK
+323 VLQENPNLRILN
-335 KLQSSLIL
+335 KLKSSLIL
-343 HNEQE
+343 HDEQE

-375 LPSLKRLYIHRELK
+375 LPNLKRLYIHRELK

-398 RVNRSYNNMS
+398 RVNRPYNNMS

-454 KTLEKDIKN
+454 NILEKDIKN

-471 PIDDI
+471 PIDDV
-476 EGMTS
+476 EDMTS

-509 RTSNDEKI
+509 RTSNDKKI

-525 IEKISKISSMLHKKA
+525 IEKINKISSMLHQKA

-571 IEFKESKELHFK
+571 IEFKESKELRFK
-583 EREEISAKQKQAKE
+583 EQEEISTKQKQAKE
-597 MLEKIPDQQDKEIQK
+597 ILEKIPDQQDKEIQK
-612 FYKDFNKDEKE
+612 ISKELSKLIQEPLTNHNFDGISHSYSVIISQLKQHKEQTTNLLNKYNNDRAYV
-623 DFFIT
+623 IT
-628 LTDKRLPKLAYDELL
+628 HKRLHNRLMEENISKGIFTLL
-643 SYLFEK
+643 SA
-649 HFNDNDLHLKLD
+649 LKKALD
-661 IIFNRISSNNAE
+661 ERIS
-673 LFNTTSTDKTT
+673 
-684 IALFESIS
+684 
-692 PYVNEESK
+692 K
-700 RANFTRVLLDKLK
+700 R
-713 KFNFKQ
+713 
-719 AFLNLQNQQGYD
+719 
-731 FFAPIFEYLIKDY
+731 
-744 NNNSGGKYAEY
+744 
-755 YTPLSIASIIAKLL
+755 
-769 IDEPTQSVKIYD
+769 
-781 PSAGTGTLLM
+781 
-791 ALAHQIGTDSCTLYA
+791 
-806 QDISQKSLRML
+806 
-817 KLNLILND
+817 
-825 LTHSLKNA
+825 
-833 IEGNTLTNP
+833 
-842 YHSKE
+842 
-847 CKGKMDYIVSN
+847 
-858 PPFKLDFSNE
+858 
-868 HAEIS
+868 
-873 QNKND
+873 
-878 FFLGVPNIPKNDKS
+878 
-892 KMPIYTLFF
+892 
-901 QHCLN
+901 
-906 MLSNK
+906 
-911 GKGAI
+911 
-916 IVPTGFISA
+916 
-925 KSGIENKIVRHLVD
+925 
-939 EKLVYGVVCMPSQVF
+939 
-954 ANTSTN
+954 
-960 VSIIFFQKTPSAKEV
+960 
-975 VLIDAS
+975 
-981 KLGEEYTEN
+981 
-990 KNKKTRLRTSDI
+990 
-1002 DLILETFNNKTPKAD
+1002 
-1017 FCALVS
+1017 
-1023 FDEITEKNYSL
+1023 
-1034 NPGQYFIIEDTSEKI
+1034 
-1049 SQAEFE
+1049 
-1055 NLMQQYSSELTSL
+1055 
-1068 FDESQSLQQEILE
+1068 QEILNE
-1081 TLKGV
+1081 ETTLKTAIKVELRDAFKENPSLKDLEKETEFITQTLFNELTQNHHQGNLHA
-1086 RFE
+1086 

>member
-70 EQAKNEF
+70 EQAKSEF
-77 LKRGLCAHEAENKE
+77 SKRGLCVHEAKDKE
-91 DLSQKLKSSSVFE
+91 DLSQKLKSSSVFDGH
-104 NPQGNDEIIVV
+104 QGNDEIIVV

-122 PNEEKSPNEDLSDSA
+122 PNEEKAPNEDPSNSA
-137 PKEIV
+137 PKEII

-149 AAKDN
+149 ATKDS

-177 ANLIECDKTAIK
+177 ANLVECDKTAVK

-255 ITIEDIEVKKET
+255 IIIEDIEVKKET
-267 IFNHERY
+267 IFNNEKY
-274 IKEMLFYI
+274 IKAMLSYI
-282 IRDLLFFRLGNND
+282 IRDLLKFRQLHDDN
-295 ENLKAMVVCFSS
+295 EQLKAMVVCFSS
-307 KQAKLANLL
+307 KQARLANFL
-316 FNEVQEK
+316 FNEVQEE

-343 HNEQE
+343 HDEQE

-357 HEDTDIVFVF
+357 HEDTDIAFVF

-375 LPSLKRLYIHRELK
+375 LPNLKRLYIHRELK

-398 RVNRSYNNMS
+398 RVNRSYKNMS

-432 LNQFNQS
+432 LNQFNQG
-439 DSNIKDNL
+439 DFNIKDNL

-454 KTLEKDIKN
+454 NILEKDIKN

-471 PIDDI
+471 PIDDV
-476 EGMTS
+476 ENMTS
-481 AIVSMSE
+481 AIVNISE

-495 SRAINT
+495 SHAINT

-525 IEKISKISSMLHKKA
+525 IEKISKISSMLGKKA

-571 IEFKESKELHFK
+571 IEFKESEELRFK
-583 EREEISAKQKQAKE
+583 EKEEISAKYKQAKE
-597 MLEKIPDQQDKEIQK
+597 MLEKIPDKQDKEVQKISKELSKLIQEPLTNHNFDGISHSYSVIISQLK
-612 FYKDFNKDEKE
+612 QHKEQTTNLLNKYNNDRAYVITHKRLHNRLMEENISKGIFTLLSALKKALDARIFKRQEILNEEDTLKTAIKVELRDAFNKDPSLKDLQKE
-623 DFFIT
+623 TEFIAQT
-628 LTDKRLPKLAYDELL
+628 
-643 SYLFEK
+643 
-649 HFNDNDLHLKLD
+649 
-661 IIFNRISSNNAE
+661 
-673 LFNTTSTDKTT
+673 LFN
-684 IALFESIS
+684 
-692 PYVNEESK
+692 
-700 RANFTRVLLDKLK
+700 
-713 KFNFKQ
+713 
-719 AFLNLQNQQGYD
+719 
-731 FFAPIFEYLIKDY
+731 
-744 NNNSGGKYAEY
+744 
-755 YTPLSIASIIAKLL
+755 
-769 IDEPTQSVKIYD
+769 
-781 PSAGTGTLLM
+781 
-791 ALAHQIGTDSCTLYA
+791 
-806 QDISQKSLRML
+806 
-817 KLNLILND
+817 
-825 LTHSLKNA
+825 
-833 IEGNTLTNP
+833 
-842 YHSKE
+842 
-847 CKGKMDYIVSN
+847 
-858 PPFKLDFSNE
+858 
-868 HAEIS
+868 
-873 QNKND
+873 
-878 FFLGVPNIPKNDKS
+878 
-892 KMPIYTLFF
+892 
-901 QHCLN
+901 
-906 MLSNK
+906 
-911 GKGAI
+911 
-916 IVPTGFISA
+916 
-925 KSGIENKIVRHLVD
+925 
-939 EKLVYGVVCMPSQVF
+939 
-954 ANTSTN
+954 
-960 VSIIFFQKTPSAKEV
+960 
-975 VLIDAS
+975 
-981 KLGEEYTEN
+981 
-990 KNKKTRLRTSDI
+990 
-1002 DLILETFNNKTPKAD
+1002 
-1017 FCALVS
+1017 
-1023 FDEITEKNYSL
+1023 
-1034 NPGQYFIIEDTSEKI
+1034 
-1049 SQAEFE
+1049 
-1055 NLMQQYSSELTSL
+1055 ELTQNHHQGNL
-1068 FDESQSLQQEILE
+1068 NA
-1081 TLKGV
+1081 
-1086 RFE
+1086 

>member
-1 MFASLNVLKELQK
+1 QNHQNHRSLEEIQKRILKEFNLKDTDTLESSKDTPTNPLLTSFCSHKRLCFILKYGISFLKEKSEFKKHIWRYAQMFASLNVLKELQK

-51 SPLNKKTKFYFIV
+51 SQSNLNKKTKFYFIV

-77 LKRGLCAHEAENKE
+77 LKRGLCVHEAENKE
-91 DLSQKLKSSSVFE
+91 DLSQKLKNSSVFE
-104 NPQGNDEIIVV
+104 GSQGNDEIIVV
-115 NIQKFKA
+115 NIQKFKS
-122 PNEEKSPNEDLSDSA
+122 PNEEKAPNEDPSSA
-137 PKEIV
+137 PKEII

-149 AAKDN
+149 ATKDN

-177 ANLIECDKTAIK
+177 ANLIECDKTAVK

-211 GDYLHTYSYA
+211 GNYLHTYSYT

-231 LQLEIIEKSYKE
+231 LQLESIETSYKE
-243 KLQAIYR
+243 KLQEIYR

-282 IRDLLFFRLGNND
+282 IRDLLNFRRVNND

-307 KQAKLANLL
+307 AQAKLANLF
-316 FNEVQEK
+316 FNEVREK
-323 VLQENPNLKILK
+323 VLRENPNLKILK

-343 HNEQE
+343 HDEQE

-357 HEDTDIVFVF
+357 HGDTDIVFVF

-375 LPSLKRLYIHRELK
+375 LPNLKRLYIHRELK

-398 RVNRSYNNMS
+398 RVNRPYNNMS

-471 PIDDI
+471 PIDDV
-476 EGMTS
+476 EAMTS
-481 AIVSMSE
+481 AIVNISG

-495 SRAINT
+495 SHAINT

-509 RTSNDEKI
+509 RTSSDEKI

-525 IEKISKISSMLHKKA
+525 IEKISKISSMLSKKA

-545 LKNINEPKNPNDLIV
+545 LKNINEPKSPNDLII

-571 IEFKESKELHFK
+571 IEFKERKELRFK
-583 EREEISAKQKQAKE
+583 EKEEISAKYKQAKE
-597 MLEKIPDQQDKEIQK
+597 MLEKIPDKQDKEIQK
-612 FYKDFNKDEKE
+612 ISKE
-623 DFFIT
+623 LSKLIQEP
-628 LTDKRLPKLAYDELL
+628 LTNHNFDGISHSYSVIISQLKQHNQQTTQLLKRY
-643 SYLFEK
+643 
-649 HFNDNDLHLKLD
+649 DNDLPYASVHKRLHNRLMEENISKGIFTLLSALKKALD
-661 IIFNRISSNNAE
+661 ERIS
-673 LFNTTSTDKTT
+673 
-684 IALFESIS
+684 
-692 PYVNEESK
+692 K
-700 RANFTRVLLDKLK
+700 R
-713 KFNFKQ
+713 
-719 AFLNLQNQQGYD
+719 
-731 FFAPIFEYLIKDY
+731 
-744 NNNSGGKYAEY
+744 
-755 YTPLSIASIIAKLL
+755 
-769 IDEPTQSVKIYD
+769 
-781 PSAGTGTLLM
+781 
-791 ALAHQIGTDSCTLYA
+791 
-806 QDISQKSLRML
+806 
-817 KLNLILND
+817 
-825 LTHSLKNA
+825 
-833 IEGNTLTNP
+833 
-842 YHSKE
+842 
-847 CKGKMDYIVSN
+847 
-858 PPFKLDFSNE
+858 
-868 HAEIS
+868 
-873 QNKND
+873 
-878 FFLGVPNIPKNDKS
+878 
-892 KMPIYTLFF
+892 
-901 QHCLN
+901 
-906 MLSNK
+906 
-911 GKGAI
+911 
-916 IVPTGFISA
+916 
-925 KSGIENKIVRHLVD
+925 
-939 EKLVYGVVCMPSQVF
+939 
-954 ANTSTN
+954 
-960 VSIIFFQKTPSAKEV
+960 
-975 VLIDAS
+975 
-981 KLGEEYTEN
+981 
-990 KNKKTRLRTSDI
+990 
-1002 DLILETFNNKTPKAD
+1002 
-1017 FCALVS
+1017 
-1023 FDEITEKNYSL
+1023 
-1034 NPGQYFIIEDTSEKI
+1034 
-1049 SQAEFE
+1049 
-1055 NLMQQYSSELTSL
+1055 
-1068 FDESQSLQQEILE
+1068 QEILNE
-1081 TLKGV
+1081 EATLKTAIKVELRDAFNKNPSLKDLQKETEFITQTLFNELTQNHHQGNLNA
-1086 RFE
+1086 

>member
-51 SPLNKKTKFYFIV
+51 SPLGKKTKFYFIV

-77 LKRGLCAHEAENKE
+77 SKRGLCVHEAENKE
-91 DLSQKLKSSSVFE
+91 DLSQKLKNSSVFE
-104 NPQGNDEIIVV
+104 GPQGNDEIIVV
-115 NIQKFKA
+115 NIQKFKS
-122 PNEEKSPNEDLSDSA
+122 PNEEKAPNEDPSRA

-149 AAKDN
+149 ATKDN

-211 GDYLHTYSYA
+211 GNYLHTYSYA

-243 KLQAIYR
+243 KLQEIYR

-255 ITIEDIEVKKET
+255 ITIEDIEVKKER

-274 IKEMLFYI
+274 IKEMLYYI
-282 IRDLLFFRLGNND
+282 IRDLLNFRRVNND

-307 KQAKLANLL
+307 DQAKLANLL

-323 VLQENPNLKILK
+323 VLQENPNLRILK

-343 HNEQE
+343 HDEQE

-375 LPSLKRLYIHRELK
+375 LPNLKRLYIHRELK

-439 DSNIKDNL
+439 DSNIKD
-447 KDMFADR
+447 MFADR
-454 KTLEKDIKN
+454 ETLEKDIKN
-463 AYDDLFNY
+463 AYDDFFNY

-476 EGMTS
+476 EAMTS
-481 AIVSMSE
+481 AIVNISA

-509 RTSNDEKI
+509 RTSSDEKI

-525 IEKISKISSMLHKKA
+525 IEKISKIYSMLHKKA

-571 IEFKESKELHFK
+571 IEFKERKELRFK
-583 EREEISAKQKQAKE
+583 EKEEISAKYKQAKE
-597 MLEKIPDQQDKEIQK
+597 MLEKIPDKQDKEIQK
-612 FYKDFNKDEKE
+612 
-623 DFFIT
+623 I
-628 LTDKRLPKLAYDELL
+628 
-643 SYLFEK
+643 
-649 HFNDNDLHLKLD
+649 
-661 IIFNRISSNNAE
+661 
-673 LFNTTSTDKTT
+673 
-684 IALFESIS
+684 
-692 PYVNEESK
+692 
-700 RANFTRVLLDKLK
+700 
-713 KFNFKQ
+713 
-719 AFLNLQNQQGYD
+719 
-731 FFAPIFEYLIKDY
+731 
-744 NNNSGGKYAEY
+744 
-755 YTPLSIASIIAKLL
+755 
-769 IDEPTQSVKIYD
+769 
-781 PSAGTGTLLM
+781 
-791 ALAHQIGTDSCTLYA
+791 
-806 QDISQKSLRML
+806 
-817 KLNLILND
+817 
-825 LTHSLKNA
+825 
-833 IEGNTLTNP
+833 
-842 YHSKE
+842 SKE
-847 CKGKMDYIVSN
+847 C
-858 PPFKLDFSNE
+858 
-868 HAEIS
+868 
-873 QNKND
+873 D
-878 FFLGVPNIPKNDKS
+878 FFL
-892 KMPIYTLFF
+892 
-901 QHCLN
+901 
-906 MLSNK
+906 
-911 GKGAI
+911 
-916 IVPTGFISA
+916 
-925 KSGIENKIVRHLVD
+925 
-939 EKLVYGVVCMPSQVF
+939 
-954 ANTSTN
+954 
-960 VSIIFFQKTPSAKEV
+960 
-975 VLIDAS
+975 
-981 KLGEEYTEN
+981 
-990 KNKKTRLRTSDI
+990 
-1002 DLILETFNNKTPKAD
+1002 
-1017 FCALVS
+1017 AL
-1023 FDEITEKNYSL
+1023 
-1034 NPGQYFIIEDTSEKI
+1034 
-1049 SQAEFE
+1049 
-1055 NLMQQYSSELTSL
+1055 
-1068 FDESQSLQQEILE
+1068 
-1081 TLKGV
+1081 
-1086 RFE
+1086 

>member
-51 SPLNKKTKFYFIV
+51 SPLDKKTKFYFIV

-77 LKRGLCAHEAENKE
+77 LKRGLCVHEAENKE
-91 DLSQKLKSSSVFE
+91 DLSQKLKNSSVFE
-104 NPQGNDEIIVV
+104 GPQGNDEIIVV

-122 PNEEKSPNEDLSDSA
+122 PNEEKAPNEDPSNSA
-137 PKEIV
+137 PKEII

-149 AAKDN
+149 SIQN
-154 HDLQR
+154 SRNLQR

-177 ANLIECDKTAIK
+177 ANLIECDKTAVK

-211 GDYLHTYSYA
+211 GNYLHTYSYA
-221 ESIKDRHTLK
+221 ESIKDGHTLK
-231 LQLEIIEKSYKE
+231 LQLETIEKSYKE

-255 ITIEDIEVKKET
+255 ITIEDIEVKKEF

-274 IKEMLFYI
+274 IKEILYYI
-282 IRDLLFFRLGNND
+282 IRDLLNFRRVNND
-295 ENLKAMVVCFSS
+295 EHLKAMVVCFSS
-307 KQAKLANLL
+307 KQAKLANCL

-323 VLQENPNLKILK
+323 VLQENPNLKILN

-343 HNEQE
+343 HDEQE

-454 KTLEKDIKN
+454 ETLEKDIKN

-476 EGMTS
+476 EAMTS
-481 AIVSMSE
+481 AIVNISE

-495 SRAINT
+495 SCAINT
-501 LKERYNLI
+501 LKEHYNLI
-509 RTSNDEKI
+509 RTSNDLKI

-525 IEKISKISSMLHKKA
+525 IEKINKISSMLHKKA
-540 KQLHA
+540 KHLHA
-545 LKNINEPKNPNDLIV
+545 LKNINEPKNPNDLII

-571 IEFKESKELHFK
+571 IEFKERKKLRFK
-583 EREEISAKQKQAKE
+583 EQEEISAKQKQAKE
-597 MLEKIPDQQDKEIQK
+597 ILEKIPDQQDKEIQK
-612 FYKDFNKDEKE
+612 FYKDFSKLLQTPATSQNFEEISHSYDAIISQLKQHKEQTTHLLNK
-623 DFFIT
+623 
-628 LTDKRLPKLAYDELL
+628 Y
-643 SYLFEK
+643 
-649 HFNDNDLHLKLD
+649 DNDLSYAITHKRLHKRLMEQNISNQTGIFTLLSALKKA
-661 IIFNRISSNNAE
+661 INERISKRQE
-673 LFNTTSTDKTT
+673 IL
-684 IALFESIS
+684 
-692 PYVNEESK
+692 NEE
-700 RANFTRVLLDKLK
+700 
-713 KFNFKQ
+713 
-719 AFLNLQNQQGYD
+719 Y
-731 FFAPIFEYLIKDY
+731 
-744 NNNSGGKYAEY
+744 
-755 YTPLSIASIIAKLL
+755 
-769 IDEPTQSVKIYD
+769 
-781 PSAGTGTLLM
+781 
-791 ALAHQIGTDSCTLYA
+791 H
-806 QDISQKSLRML
+806 
-817 KLNLILND
+817 
-825 LTHSLKNA
+825 LKNA
-833 IEGNTLTNP
+833 IKLELRNAFKENP
-842 YHSKE
+842 SLKNLEKE
-847 CKGKMDYIVSN
+847 KEFIV
-858 PPFKLDFSNE
+858 
-868 HAEIS
+868 
-873 QNKND
+873 Q
-878 FFLGVPNIPKNDKS
+878 
-892 KMPIYTLFF
+892 TLF
-901 QHCLN
+901 N
-906 MLSNK
+906 
-911 GKGAI
+911 
-916 IVPTGFISA
+916 
-925 KSGIENKIVRHLVD
+925 
-939 EKLVYGVVCMPSQVF
+939 
-954 ANTSTN
+954 
-960 VSIIFFQKTPSAKEV
+960 
-975 VLIDAS
+975 
-981 KLGEEYTEN
+981 
-990 KNKKTRLRTSDI
+990 
-1002 DLILETFNNKTPKAD
+1002 
-1017 FCALVS
+1017 
-1023 FDEITEKNYSL
+1023 
-1034 NPGQYFIIEDTSEKI
+1034 
-1049 SQAEFE
+1049 
-1055 NLMQQYSSELTSL
+1055 ELTQNHHQGNSHA
-1068 FDESQSLQQEILE
+1068 
-1081 TLKGV
+1081 
-1086 RFE
+1086 

>member
-51 SPLNKKTKFYFIV
+51 SRSNLNKKTKFYFIV

-77 LKRGLCAHEAENKE
+77 SKRGLCVHEAENKE
-91 DLSQKLKSSSVFE
+91 DLSQKLKNSRVFE
-104 NPQGNDEIIVV
+104 GSQGNDEIIVV
-115 NIQKFKA
+115 NIQKFKS
-122 PNEEKSPNEDLSDSA
+122 PNEEKAPNEDPSSA

-149 AAKDN
+149 AAKDS

-203 DKATKNTF
+203 DKATKKTF
-211 GDYLHTYSYA
+211 GDYLHTYSCA

-255 ITIEDIEVKKET
+255 ITIKDIEVKKEK

-274 IKEMLFYI
+274 IKEMLYYI
-282 IRDLLFFRLGNND
+282 IRDLLNFRRVNND

-307 KQAKLANLL
+307 AQAKLANSL

-323 VLQENPNLKILK
+323 VLQENPNLRILK

-343 HNEQE
+343 HDKQE

-357 HEDTDIVFVF
+357 HENTDIVFVF

-375 LPSLKRLYIHRELK
+375 LPNLKRLYIHRELK

-398 RVNRSYNNMS
+398 RVNRPYNNMS

-454 KTLEKDIKN
+454 EVLEKDIKN
-463 AYDDLFNY
+463 AYDDLFDY
-471 PIDDI
+471 PIDDV
-476 EGMTS
+476 EDMTS
-481 AIVSMSE
+481 AIVSISG

-495 SRAINT
+495 SHAINT
-501 LKERYNLI
+501 LKINYNLI
-509 RTSNDEKI
+509 RTSSDEEI
-517 LSLKEKMD
+517 LSLKEKID
-525 IEKISKISSMLHKKA
+525 IEKISKISSMLSKKA

-545 LKNINEPKNPNDLIV
+545 LKNINEPKNPNDLMI

-583 EREEISAKQKQAKE
+583 EREEISAKYKQAKE
-597 MLEKIPDQQDKEIQK
+597 MLEKIPDKQDKEVQKISKDLSKLIQEPLTNDNFDGISHSYSVIISQLK
-612 FYKDFNKDEKE
+612 QHKEKTTNLLNKYNNDRAYV
-623 DFFIT
+623 IT
-628 LTDKRLPKLAYDELL
+628 HKRLHNRLMEENISKGIFTLL
-643 SYLFEK
+643 S
-649 HFNDNDLHLKLD
+649 
-661 IIFNRISSNNAE
+661 A
-673 LFNTTSTDKTT
+673 
-684 IALFESIS
+684 
-692 PYVNEESK
+692 
-700 RANFTRVLLDKLK
+700 LK
-713 KFNFKQ
+713 KALDERIFKRQ
-719 AFLNLQNQQGYD
+719 
-731 FFAPIFEYLIKDY
+731 E
-744 NNNSGGKYAEY
+744 
-755 YTPLSIASIIAKLL
+755 
-769 IDEPTQSVKIYD
+769 
-781 PSAGTGTLLM
+781 
-791 ALAHQIGTDSCTLYA
+791 
-806 QDISQKSLRML
+806 
-817 KLNLILND
+817 ILN
-825 LTHSLKNA
+825 
-833 IEGNTLTNP
+833 
-842 YHSKE
+842 
-847 CKGKMDYIVSN
+847 
-858 PPFKLDFSNE
+858 
-868 HAEIS
+868 
-873 QNKND
+873 
-878 FFLGVPNIPKNDKS
+878 
-892 KMPIYTLFF
+892 
-901 QHCLN
+901 
-906 MLSNK
+906 
-911 GKGAI
+911 
-916 IVPTGFISA
+916 
-925 KSGIENKIVRHLVD
+925 
-939 EKLVYGVVCMPSQVF
+939 
-954 ANTSTN
+954 
-960 VSIIFFQKTPSAKEV
+960 
-975 VLIDAS
+975 
-981 KLGEEYTEN
+981 EEYTLKTAIKAELRDAFKEN
-990 KNKKTRLRTSDI
+990 PSLK
-1002 DLILETFNNKTPKAD
+1002 DLQKEEKFIAQTLFN
-1017 FCALVS
+1017 
-1023 FDEITEKNYSL
+1023 
-1034 NPGQYFIIEDTSEKI
+1034 
-1049 SQAEFE
+1049 
-1055 NLMQQYSSELTSL
+1055 ELTQNHHQGNL
-1068 FDESQSLQQEILE
+1068 NA
-1081 TLKGV
+1081 
-1086 RFE
+1086 

>member
-14 HYETNPK
+14 HYGTNPK

-51 SPLNKKTKFYFIV
+51 SLLNKKTKFYFIV

-104 NPQGNDEIIVV
+104 GHQGNDEIIVV

-122 PNEEKSPNEDLSDSA
+122 PNEEKSPNEDPSNSA
-137 PKEIV
+137 PKEII
-142 SKTELQE
+142 SKIELQE
-149 AAKDN
+149 SIQN
-154 HDLQR
+154 SRNLQR

-203 DKATKNTF
+203 DKATRNTF
-211 GDYLHTYSYA
+211 GNYLHTYSYA

-274 IKEMLFYI
+274 IKEILFYI

-307 KQAKLANLL
+307 AQAKLDNCL

-323 VLQENPNLKILK
+323 VLQENPNLRILN

-343 HNEQE
+343 HDEQE

-357 HEDTDIVFVF
+357 HGDTDIVFVF

-375 LPSLKRLYIHRELK
+375 LPNLKRLYIHRELK

-454 KTLEKDIKN
+454 ETLEKDIKN

-476 EGMTS
+476 EAMTS
-481 AIVSMSE
+481 AIVSISE

-495 SRAINT
+495 SQAINT
-501 LKERYNLI
+501 LKEHYNLI
-509 RTSNDEKI
+509 RTSSDEKI

-525 IEKISKISSMLHKKA
+525 IEKINKISSMLNKKA

-571 IEFKESKELHFK
+571 IEFKESKELRFK
-583 EREEISAKQKQAKE
+583 EKEEISAKYKQAKE
-597 MLEKIPDQQDKEIQK
+597 ILEKSPDKQDKEIQK
-612 FYKDFNKDEKE
+612 ISKE
-623 DFFIT
+623 LSKLIQEP
-628 LTDKRLPKLAYDELL
+628 LTNHNFDGISHSYSVIISQLKQHKEQTTNLL
-643 SYLFEK
+643 SKY
-649 HFNDNDLHLKLD
+649 DNDLSYVITHKRLHDRLMEKNISKGIFTLLSALKKSLD
-661 IIFNRISSNNAE
+661 ERIFKRQEI
-673 LFNTTSTDKTT
+673 L
-684 IALFESIS
+684 
-692 PYVNEESK
+692 NEE
-700 RANFTRVLLDKLK
+700 T
-713 KFNFKQ
+713 
-719 AFLNLQNQQGYD
+719 
-731 FFAPIFEYLIKDY
+731 
-744 NNNSGGKYAEY
+744 
-755 YTPLSIASIIAKLL
+755 T
-769 IDEPTQSVKIYD
+769 
-781 PSAGTGTLLM
+781 
-791 ALAHQIGTDSCTLYA
+791 
-806 QDISQKSLRML
+806 
-817 KLNLILND
+817 
-825 LTHSLKNA
+825 LKNA
-833 IEGNTLTNP
+833 IKVELR
-842 YHSKE
+842 
-847 CKGKMDYIVSN
+847 DA
-858 PPFKLDFSNE
+858 F
-868 HAEIS
+868 
-873 QNKND
+873 NKNPSLKD
-878 FFLGVPNIPKNDKS
+878 LQKEKEFIAQ
-892 KMPIYTLFF
+892 TLF
-901 QHCLN
+901 N
-906 MLSNK
+906 
-911 GKGAI
+911 
-916 IVPTGFISA
+916 
-925 KSGIENKIVRHLVD
+925 
-939 EKLVYGVVCMPSQVF
+939 
-954 ANTSTN
+954 
-960 VSIIFFQKTPSAKEV
+960 
-975 VLIDAS
+975 
-981 KLGEEYTEN
+981 
-990 KNKKTRLRTSDI
+990 
-1002 DLILETFNNKTPKAD
+1002 
-1017 FCALVS
+1017 
-1023 FDEITEKNYSL
+1023 
-1034 NPGQYFIIEDTSEKI
+1034 
-1049 SQAEFE
+1049 
-1055 NLMQQYSSELTSL
+1055 ELTQNHHQGNSHA
-1068 FDESQSLQQEILE
+1068 
-1081 TLKGV
+1081 
-1086 RFE
+1086 

>member
-51 SPLNKKTKFYFIV
+51 SRSNLNKKTKFYFIV

-77 LKRGLCAHEAENKE
+77 SKRGLCVHEAENKE
-91 DLSQKLKSSSVFE
+91 DLSQKLKNSSVFE
-104 NPQGNDEIIVV
+104 GPQGNDEIIVV

-122 PNEEKSPNEDLSDSA
+122 PNEEKAPNEDPSST
-137 PKEIV
+137 PKEII

-149 AAKDN
+149 ATKDN

-211 GDYLHTYSYA
+211 GNYLHTYSYA

-274 IKEMLFYI
+274 IKAMLYYI
-282 IRDLLFFRLGNND
+282 IRDLLNFRRVNND

-307 KQAKLANLL
+307 TQAKLANLL

-323 VLQENPNLKILK
+323 VLQENPNLRILK

-343 HNEQE
+343 HDEQE

-375 LPSLKRLYIHRELK
+375 LPNLKRLYIHRELK

-408 FGYLIDFVGIK
+408 FGYLIDFVGIQ
-419 ENYDKTTDDYLKE
+419 ENFDKTTDDYLKE
-432 LNQFNQS
+432 LNRFNQSGANS
-439 DSNIKDNL
+439 DSNIKDI
-447 KDMFADR
+447 FADR

-463 AYDDLFNY
+463 AYDDLFDY

-481 AIVSMSE
+481 AIVSIST

-525 IEKISKISSMLHKKA
+525 IEKISKISSMLHQKA

-545 LKNINEPKNPNDLIV
+545 LKNINEPKNPNDLII

-571 IEFKESKELHFK
+571 IEFKERKELHFK
-583 EREEISAKQKQAKE
+583 EKEEISAKYKQAKE
-597 MLEKIPDQQDKEIQK
+597 MLEKIPDKQDKEIQK
-612 FYKDFNKDEKE
+612 IYKDFSKLLQTPATSQNFDGISHSYSAIISQLKQHKE
-623 DFFIT
+623 QT
-628 LTDKRLPKLAYDELL
+628 THLL
-643 SYLFEK
+643 KKY
-649 HFNDNDLHLKLD
+649 DNDLSYAITHQRLHKRLMEQNISKGIFTLLSALKKALD
-661 IIFNRISSNNAE
+661 ARISKRQE
-673 LFNTTSTDKTT
+673 IL
-684 IALFESIS
+684 
-692 PYVNEESK
+692 NEE
-700 RANFTRVLLDKLK
+700 
-713 KFNFKQ
+713 
-719 AFLNLQNQQGYD
+719 
-731 FFAPIFEYLIKDY
+731 
-744 NNNSGGKYAEY
+744 Y
-755 YTPLSIASIIAKLL
+755 Y
-769 IDEPTQSVKIYD
+769 
-781 PSAGTGTLLM
+781 
-791 ALAHQIGTDSCTLYA
+791 
-806 QDISQKSLRML
+806 
-817 KLNLILND
+817 
-825 LTHSLKNA
+825 LKNA
-833 IEGNTLTNP
+833 I
-842 YHSKE
+842 K
-847 CKGKMDYIVSN
+847 
-858 PPFKLDFSNE
+858 
-868 HAEIS
+868 AELNDAF
-873 QNKND
+873 NKNPSLKD
-878 FFLGVPNIPKNDKS
+878 LEKEKEFIVQ
-892 KMPIYTLFF
+892 TLF
-901 QHCLN
+901 N
-906 MLSNK
+906 
-911 GKGAI
+911 
-916 IVPTGFISA
+916 
-925 KSGIENKIVRHLVD
+925 
-939 EKLVYGVVCMPSQVF
+939 
-954 ANTSTN
+954 
-960 VSIIFFQKTPSAKEV
+960 
-975 VLIDAS
+975 
-981 KLGEEYTEN
+981 
-990 KNKKTRLRTSDI
+990 
-1002 DLILETFNNKTPKAD
+1002 
-1017 FCALVS
+1017 
-1023 FDEITEKNYSL
+1023 
-1034 NPGQYFIIEDTSEKI
+1034 
-1049 SQAEFE
+1049 
-1055 NLMQQYSSELTSL
+1055 ELTQNHHQGNSHA
-1068 FDESQSLQQEILE
+1068 Q
-1081 TLKGV
+1081 
-1086 RFE
+1086 

>member
-14 HYETNPK
+14 HYENNPK

-51 SPLNKKTKFYFIV
+51 SQSNLNKKTKFYFIV

-77 LKRGLCAHEAENKE
+77 LKRGLCVHEAENKE
-91 DLSQKLKSSSVFE
+91 DLSQKLKNSSVFE
-104 NPQGNDEIIVV
+104 GPQGNDEIIVV
-115 NIQKFKA
+115 NIQKFKS
-122 PNEEKSPNEDLSDSA
+122 PNEEKSPNEDPSNSA

-149 AAKDN
+149 SIQN
-154 HDLQR
+154 SRNLQR

-177 ANLIECDKTAIK
+177 ANLIECDKTAVK

-211 GDYLHTYSYA
+211 GNYLHTYSYA

-243 KLQAIYR
+243 KLQEIYR

-255 ITIEDIEVKKET
+255 ITIEDIEVKKEF

-274 IKEMLFYI
+274 IKEMLYYI
-282 IRDLLFFRLGNND
+282 IRDLLNFRRVNND
-295 ENLKAMVVCFSS
+295 KNLKAMVVCFSS
-307 KQAKLANLL
+307 AQAKLANCL

-323 VLQENPNLKILK
+323 VLQENPNLRILK

-343 HNEQE
+343 HDEQE

-357 HEDTDIVFVF
+357 HGDTDIVFVF

-398 RVNRSYNNMS
+398 RVNRSYKNMS

-454 KTLEKDIKN
+454 KTLEEDIKN

-476 EGMTS
+476 ETMTS
-481 AIVSMSE
+481 AIVSISE

-525 IEKISKISSMLHKKA
+525 IEKISKISSMLHQKA
-540 KQLHA
+540 KHLHA

-571 IEFKESKELHFK
+571 IEFKERKELRFK
-583 EREEISAKQKQAKE
+583 EQEEISAKQKQAKE
-597 MLEKIPDQQDKEIQK
+597 ILEKIPDQQDKEIQK
-612 FYKDFNKDEKE
+612 FYKNF
-623 DFFIT
+623 
-628 LTDKRLPKLAYDELL
+628 LKLLQTPAT
-643 SYLFEK
+643 SQNFEK
-649 HFNDNDLHLKLD
+649 ISHSYDAIISQLKQHKEQTTHLLNKYDNDLSYVITHKRLHDRLMEENISKGIFTLLSALKKALD
-661 IIFNRISSNNAE
+661 TRIFKRQEI
-673 LFNTTSTDKTT
+673 L
-684 IALFESIS
+684 
-692 PYVNEESK
+692 NEE
-700 RANFTRVLLDKLK
+700 
-713 KFNFKQ
+713 
-719 AFLNLQNQQGYD
+719 
-731 FFAPIFEYLIKDY
+731 
-744 NNNSGGKYAEY
+744 Y
-755 YTPLSIASIIAKLL
+755 Y
-769 IDEPTQSVKIYD
+769 
-781 PSAGTGTLLM
+781 
-791 ALAHQIGTDSCTLYA
+791 
-806 QDISQKSLRML
+806 
-817 KLNLILND
+817 
-825 LTHSLKNA
+825 LKNA
-833 IEGNTLTNP
+833 IKIELNDAFKKDPSLKDLE
-842 YHSKE
+842 KE
-847 CKGKMDYIVSN
+847 KEFI
-858 PPFKLDFSNE
+858 
-868 HAEIS
+868 A
-873 QNKND
+873 Q
-878 FFLGVPNIPKNDKS
+878 
-892 KMPIYTLFF
+892 TLF
-901 QHCLN
+901 N
-906 MLSNK
+906 
-911 GKGAI
+911 
-916 IVPTGFISA
+916 
-925 KSGIENKIVRHLVD
+925 
-939 EKLVYGVVCMPSQVF
+939 
-954 ANTSTN
+954 
-960 VSIIFFQKTPSAKEV
+960 
-975 VLIDAS
+975 
-981 KLGEEYTEN
+981 
-990 KNKKTRLRTSDI
+990 
-1002 DLILETFNNKTPKAD
+1002 
-1017 FCALVS
+1017 
-1023 FDEITEKNYSL
+1023 
-1034 NPGQYFIIEDTSEKI
+1034 
-1049 SQAEFE
+1049 
-1055 NLMQQYSSELTSL
+1055 ELTQHYNQGNSHA
-1068 FDESQSLQQEILE
+1068 
-1081 TLKGV
+1081 
-1086 RFE
+1086 

>member
-1 MFASLNVLKELQK
+1 MPYNEITRVQVPALMHLAELGYDFISQKNKPNLDTATNILTDSFTQAFERLNPNKNAKDVLAEMKKRLNYDDLGKRFYEYLLKSEHQIIDFDNPNNNLYEMMAELPYQSLRTDITLFINGLPLVNIEVKQPYAKKGITEEKDRHIQRYENPENKVFYNLAQIWLFSDNLPYDEENPDQGVFYSASYSPIFQRFVEAHRLDITPPPENDQSHQNHQNHRSLEEIQKRILKEFNLKDTDTLESPKDTPTNPLLTSFCSHKRLCFILKYGISFLKEKSEFKKHIWRYAQMFASLNVLKELQK

-77 LKRGLCAHEAENKE
+77 SKRGLCVHEAENKE
-91 DLSQKLKSSSVFE
+91 DLSQKLKNSSVFE
-104 NPQGNDEIIVV
+104 GPQGNDEIIVV

-122 PNEEKSPNEDLSDSA
+122 PNEEKAPNEDPSSA
-137 PKEIV
+137 PKEII

-149 AAKDN
+149 ATKDN

-177 ANLIECDKTAIK
+177 ANLIECDKTAVK

-211 GDYLHTYSYA
+211 GNYLHTYSYT

-231 LQLEIIEKSYKE
+231 LQLESIETSYKE
-243 KLQAIYR
+243 KLQEIYR

-255 ITIEDIEVKKET
+255 ITIEDIEVKKER

-274 IKEMLFYI
+274 IKEMLYYI
-282 IRDLLFFRLGNND
+282 IRDLLNFRRVNND

-307 KQAKLANLL
+307 TQAKLANLL

-335 KLQSSLIL
+335 QLQSSLIL
-343 HNEQE
+343 HDEQE

-375 LPSLKRLYIHRELK
+375 LPNLKRLYIHRELK

-398 RVNRSYNNMS
+398 RVNRSYKNMS

-454 KTLEKDIKN
+454 ETLEKDIKN

-476 EGMTS
+476 EAMTS
-481 AIVSMSE
+481 AIVGISG
-488 MNELLKV
+488 MNELVKV

-525 IEKISKISSMLHKKA
+525 IEKISKIYSMLSKKA

-545 LKNINEPKNPNDLIV
+545 LKNINEPKNPNDLII

-571 IEFKESKELHFK
+571 IEFKERKELRFK
-583 EREEISAKQKQAKE
+583 EKEEISAKYKQAKE
-597 MLEKIPDQQDKEIQK
+597 MLEKIPDKQDKEIQK
-612 FYKDFNKDEKE
+612 ISKE
-623 DFFIT
+623 LSKLIQEPLTNHNFDGISHSYSVIISQLKQHKEQTTNLLSKYNNDQAYVIT
-628 LTDKRLPKLAYDELL
+628 HKRLHDRLMEENISKGIFTLL
-643 SYLFEK
+643 S
-649 HFNDNDLHLKLD
+649 
-661 IIFNRISSNNAE
+661 
-673 LFNTTSTDKTT
+673 
-684 IALFESIS
+684 
-692 PYVNEESK
+692 V
-700 RANFTRVLLDKLK
+700 LK
-713 KFNFKQ
+713 KALDVRIFK
-719 AFLNLQNQQGYD
+719 
-731 FFAPIFEYLIKDY
+731 
-744 NNNSGGKYAEY
+744 
-755 YTPLSIASIIAKLL
+755 
-769 IDEPTQSVKIYD
+769 
-781 PSAGTGTLLM
+781 
-791 ALAHQIGTDSCTLYA
+791 
-806 QDISQKSLRML
+806 R
-817 KLNLILND
+817 
-825 LTHSLKNA
+825 
-833 IEGNTLTNP
+833 
-842 YHSKE
+842 
-847 CKGKMDYIVSN
+847 
-858 PPFKLDFSNE
+858 
-868 HAEIS
+868 
-873 QNKND
+873 
-878 FFLGVPNIPKNDKS
+878 
-892 KMPIYTLFF
+892 
-901 QHCLN
+901 
-906 MLSNK
+906 
-911 GKGAI
+911 
-916 IVPTGFISA
+916 
-925 KSGIENKIVRHLVD
+925 
-939 EKLVYGVVCMPSQVF
+939 
-954 ANTSTN
+954 
-960 VSIIFFQKTPSAKEV
+960 
-975 VLIDAS
+975 
-981 KLGEEYTEN
+981 
-990 KNKKTRLRTSDI
+990 
-1002 DLILETFNNKTPKAD
+1002 
-1017 FCALVS
+1017 
-1023 FDEITEKNYSL
+1023 
-1034 NPGQYFIIEDTSEKI
+1034 
-1049 SQAEFE
+1049 
-1055 NLMQQYSSELTSL
+1055 
-1068 FDESQSLQQEILE
+1068 QEILNE
-1081 TLKGV
+1081 ETTLKTAIKAELRDAFKEYPSLKDLQKEKEFIAQTLFNELTQNHHQGNSHA
-1086 RFE
+1086 

>member
-14 HYETNPK
+14 HYENNPK

-51 SPLNKKTKFYFIV
+51 SRSNLNKKTKFYFIV

-77 LKRGLCAHEAENKE
+77 LKRGLCVHEAENKE
-91 DLSQKLKSSSVFE
+91 DLSQKLKNSSVFE
-104 NPQGNDEIIVV
+104 GPQGNDEIIVV

-122 PNEEKSPNEDLSDSA
+122 PNEEKAPNEDPSDSA
-137 PKEIV
+137 PKEII

-149 AAKDN
+149 SIQN
-154 HDLQR
+154 SRNLQR

-177 ANLIECDKTAIK
+177 ANLIECDKTAVK

-211 GDYLHTYSYA
+211 GNYLHTYSYA

-231 LQLEIIEKSYKE
+231 LQLESIETSYKE
-243 KLQAIYR
+243 KLQEIYR

-282 IRDLLFFRLGNND
+282 IRDLLNFRRVNND

-307 KQAKLANLL
+307 AQAKLANCL

-323 VLQENPNLKILK
+323 VLQENPNLKILN

-343 HNEQE
+343 HDEQE

-357 HEDTDIVFVF
+357 HKDTDIVFVF

-408 FGYLIDFVGIK
+408 FGYLIDFVGIQ
-419 ENYDKTTDDYLKE
+419 ENFDKTTDDYLKE

-463 AYDDLFNY
+463 AYDDLFDY

-476 EGMTS
+476 EAMTS
-481 AIVSMSE
+481 AIVNISKMS
-488 MNELLKV
+488 ELLKV
-495 SRAINT
+495 SQAINT

-525 IEKISKISSMLHKKA
+525 IEKINKISSMLSKKA

-545 LKNINEPKNPNDLIV
+545 LKNINEPKNPNDLMI

-571 IEFKESKELHFK
+571 IEFKESEELHFK
-583 EREEISAKQKQAKE
+583 EKEEISAKYKQAKE
-597 MLEKIPDQQDKEIQK
+597 ILEKIPDQQDKEIQK
-612 FYKDFNKDEKE
+612 ISKELSKLIQEPLTNHNFDGISHSYDAIISQLKQHKEQTTHLLNK
-623 DFFIT
+623 
-628 LTDKRLPKLAYDELL
+628 Y
-643 SYLFEK
+643 
-649 HFNDNDLHLKLD
+649 DNDLSYAITHQRLHKRLMEQNIYNQTGIFTLLSALKKAID
-661 IIFNRISSNNAE
+661 ARIFKRQEI
-673 LFNTTSTDKTT
+673 L
-684 IALFESIS
+684 
-692 PYVNEESK
+692 NEE
-700 RANFTRVLLDKLK
+700 
-713 KFNFKQ
+713 
-719 AFLNLQNQQGYD
+719 
-731 FFAPIFEYLIKDY
+731 
-744 NNNSGGKYAEY
+744 Y
-755 YTPLSIASIIAKLL
+755 Y
-769 IDEPTQSVKIYD
+769 
-781 PSAGTGTLLM
+781 
-791 ALAHQIGTDSCTLYA
+791 
-806 QDISQKSLRML
+806 
-817 KLNLILND
+817 
-825 LTHSLKNA
+825 LKNA
-833 IEGNTLTNP
+833 IKAELRDAFKKDPSLKDLEKEKEFITQTL
-842 YHSKE
+842 
-847 CKGKMDYIVSN
+847 
-858 PPFKLDFSNE
+858 FNE
-868 HAEIS
+868 
-873 QNKND
+873 
-878 FFLGVPNIPKNDKS
+878 LPKN
-892 KMPIYTLFF
+892 YN
-901 QHCLN
+901 QGNLN
-906 MLSNK
+906 
-911 GKGAI
+911 A
-916 IVPTGFISA
+916 
-925 KSGIENKIVRHLVD
+925 
-939 EKLVYGVVCMPSQVF
+939 
-954 ANTSTN
+954 
-960 VSIIFFQKTPSAKEV
+960 
-975 VLIDAS
+975 
-981 KLGEEYTEN
+981 
-990 KNKKTRLRTSDI
+990 
-1002 DLILETFNNKTPKAD
+1002 
-1017 FCALVS
+1017 
-1023 FDEITEKNYSL
+1023 
-1034 NPGQYFIIEDTSEKI
+1034 
-1049 SQAEFE
+1049 
-1055 NLMQQYSSELTSL
+1055 
-1068 FDESQSLQQEILE
+1068 
-1081 TLKGV
+1081 
-1086 RFE
+1086 

>member
-14 HYETNPK
+14 HYGTNQNLK

-51 SPLNKKTKFYFIV
+51 SPLGKKTKFYFIV

-91 DLSQKLKSSSVFE
+91 DLSQKLKNSSVFE
-104 NPQGNDEIIVV
+104 GPQGNDEIIVV

-122 PNEEKSPNEDLSDSA
+122 PNEEKAPNEDPSSA
-137 PKEIV
+137 PKEII

-149 AAKDN
+149 ATKDN

-177 ANLIECDKTAIK
+177 ANLIECDKTAVK

-211 GDYLHTYSYA
+211 GNYLHTYSYA

-243 KLQAIYR
+243 KLQKIYR

-267 IFNHERY
+267 IFNDEKY
-274 IKEMLFYI
+274 INAMLSYI
-282 IRDLLFFRLGNND
+282 IRDLLDFRRLND
-295 ENLKAMVVCFSS
+295 DERLKAMVVCFSS
-307 KQAKLANLL
+307 KQARLANCL

-323 VLQENPNLKILK
+323 VLQKNPNLRILN
-335 KLQSSLIL
+335 KLKSSLIL
-343 HNEQE
+343 HDEQE
-348 VKEKIYSFK
+348 VKEKIHSFK

-375 LPSLKRLYIHRELK
+375 LPNLKRLYIHRELK

-439 DSNIKDNL
+439 DFNIKDNL

-454 KTLEKDIKN
+454 NILEKDIKN

-476 EGMTS
+476 EAMTS
-481 AIVSMSE
+481 AIVNISK

-495 SRAINT
+495 SHAINT

-517 LSLKEKMD
+517 LSLKEKID

-545 LKNINEPKNPNDLIV
+545 LKNINEPKNPNDLMI

-571 IEFKESKELHFK
+571 IEFKERKELRFK
-583 EREEISAKQKQAKE
+583 EQEEITNKQKQAKE
-597 MLEKIPDQQDKEIQK
+597 MLEKSPDQQDKEIQK
-612 FYKDFNKDEKE
+612 FYKDF
-623 DFFIT
+623 
-628 LTDKRLPKLAYDELL
+628 
-643 SYLFEK
+643 S
-649 HFNDNDLHLKLD
+649 
-661 IIFNRISSNNAE
+661 
-673 LFNTTSTDKTT
+673 
-684 IALFESIS
+684 
-692 PYVNEESK
+692 
-700 RANFTRVLLDKLK
+700 
-713 KFNFKQ
+713 
-719 AFLNLQNQQGYD
+719 
-731 FFAPIFEYLIKDY
+731 
-744 NNNSGGKYAEY
+744 
-755 YTPLSIASIIAKLL
+755 KLL
-769 IDEPTQSVKIYD
+769 QTPATSQNFDEISHSYSVIISHSKITIT
-781 PSAGTGTLLM
+781 PA
-791 ALAHQIGTDSCTLYA
+791 
-806 QDISQKSLRML
+806 
-817 KLNLILND
+817 
-825 LTHSLKNA
+825 
-833 IEGNTLTNP
+833 EGNT
-842 YHSKE
+842 
-847 CKGKMDYIVSN
+847 
-858 PPFKLDFSNE
+858 
-868 HAEIS
+868 
-873 QNKND
+873 
-878 FFLGVPNIPKNDKS
+878 PN
-892 KMPIYTLFF
+892 T
-901 QHCLN
+901 
-906 MLSNK
+906 
-911 GKGAI
+911 
-916 IVPTGFISA
+916 
-925 KSGIENKIVRHLVD
+925 
-939 EKLVYGVVCMPSQVF
+939 
-954 ANTSTN
+954 
-960 VSIIFFQKTPSAKEV
+960 TP
-975 VLIDAS
+975 L
-981 KLGEEYTEN
+981 
-990 KNKKTRLRTSDI
+990 
-1002 DLILETFNNKTPKAD
+1002 
-1017 FCALVS
+1017 
-1023 FDEITEKNYSL
+1023 
-1034 NPGQYFIIEDTSEKI
+1034 
-1049 SQAEFE
+1049 
-1055 NLMQQYSSELTSL
+1055 
-1068 FDESQSLQQEILE
+1068 
-1081 TLKGV
+1081 
-1086 RFE
+1086 

>member
-77 LKRGLCAHEAENKE
+77 LKRGLQVHEAENKE
-91 DLSQKLKSSSVFE
+91 DLNQKLKSSSVFE
-104 NPQGNDEIIVV
+104 GPQGNDEIIVV
-115 NIQKFKA
+115 NIQKFKS
-122 PNEEKSPNEDLSDSA
+122 PNEEKAPNEDPSSA

-149 AAKDN
+149 ATKDS

-211 GDYLHTYSYA
+211 GNYLHTYSYT
-221 ESIKDRHTLK
+221 ESIKDKHTLK
-231 LQLEIIEKSYKE
+231 LQLESIETSYKE
-243 KLQAIYR
+243 KLQEIYR

-255 ITIEDIEVKKET
+255 ITIEDIEVKKER

-282 IRDLLFFRLGNND
+282 IRDLLNFRRVNND

-307 KQAKLANLL
+307 TQARLANLF

-335 KLQSSLIL
+335 QLQSSLIL
-343 HNEQE
+343 HDEQE

-357 HEDTDIVFVF
+357 HGDTDIVFVF

-419 ENYDKTTDDYLKE
+419 ENFDKTTDDYLKE

-463 AYDDLFNY
+463 AYDDLFDY

-476 EGMTS
+476 EAMTS
-481 AIVSMSE
+481 AIVGISA

-495 SRAINT
+495 SHAINT

-509 RTSNDEKI
+509 RASNDEKI

-525 IEKISKISSMLHKKA
+525 IEKIHKISSMLGKKA

-545 LKNINEPKNPNDLIV
+545 LKNINEPKNPNDLII

-571 IEFKESKELHFK
+571 IEFKERKELRFK
-583 EREEISAKQKQAKE
+583 EQEEISAKQKQAKE

-612 FYKDFNKDEKE
+612 ISKELSKLIQEPLTNHNFDGISHSYSVIISQLKQHKEQTTNLLNKYNNDRAYV
-623 DFFIT
+623 IT
-628 LTDKRLPKLAYDELL
+628 HKRLHDRLMEENISKGIFTLL
-643 SYLFEK
+643 SA
-649 HFNDNDLHLKLD
+649 LKKALD
-661 IIFNRISSNNAE
+661 ARIS
-673 LFNTTSTDKTT
+673 
-684 IALFESIS
+684 
-692 PYVNEESK
+692 K
-700 RANFTRVLLDKLK
+700 R
-713 KFNFKQ
+713 
-719 AFLNLQNQQGYD
+719 
-731 FFAPIFEYLIKDY
+731 
-744 NNNSGGKYAEY
+744 
-755 YTPLSIASIIAKLL
+755 
-769 IDEPTQSVKIYD
+769 
-781 PSAGTGTLLM
+781 
-791 ALAHQIGTDSCTLYA
+791 
-806 QDISQKSLRML
+806 
-817 KLNLILND
+817 
-825 LTHSLKNA
+825 
-833 IEGNTLTNP
+833 
-842 YHSKE
+842 
-847 CKGKMDYIVSN
+847 
-858 PPFKLDFSNE
+858 
-868 HAEIS
+868 
-873 QNKND
+873 
-878 FFLGVPNIPKNDKS
+878 
-892 KMPIYTLFF
+892 
-901 QHCLN
+901 
-906 MLSNK
+906 
-911 GKGAI
+911 
-916 IVPTGFISA
+916 
-925 KSGIENKIVRHLVD
+925 
-939 EKLVYGVVCMPSQVF
+939 
-954 ANTSTN
+954 
-960 VSIIFFQKTPSAKEV
+960 
-975 VLIDAS
+975 
-981 KLGEEYTEN
+981 
-990 KNKKTRLRTSDI
+990 
-1002 DLILETFNNKTPKAD
+1002 
-1017 FCALVS
+1017 
-1023 FDEITEKNYSL
+1023 
-1034 NPGQYFIIEDTSEKI
+1034 
-1049 SQAEFE
+1049 
-1055 NLMQQYSSELTSL
+1055 
-1068 FDESQSLQQEILE
+1068 QEILNE
-1081 TLKGV
+1081 ETTLKTAIKVELRDAFKEYPSLKDLKKETEFITQTLFNELPQHYNQGNLNA
-1086 RFE
+1086 

>member
-46 IRDFF
+46 IKDFF

-77 LKRGLCAHEAENKE
+77 SKRGLCVHEAENKE
-91 DLSQKLKSSSVFE
+91 DLSQKLKNSSVFE
-104 NPQGNDEIIVV
+104 GPQGNDEIIVV
-115 NIQKFKA
+115 NIQKFKS
-122 PNEEKSPNEDLSDSA
+122 PNEEKAPNEDLSSA
-137 PKEIV
+137 PKEII

-149 AAKDN
+149 ATKDS

-177 ANLIECDKTAIK
+177 ANLIECDKTALK

-203 DKATKNTF
+203 DKATKKTF
-211 GDYLHTYSYA
+211 GNYLHTYSCA

-255 ITIEDIEVKKET
+255 ITIENTEVKKET

-282 IRDLLFFRLGNND
+282 IRDLLNFRRVNDD

-307 KQAKLANLL
+307 AQAKLANLL

-323 VLQENPNLKILK
+323 VLQENPNLRILK

-343 HNEQE
+343 HDEQE

-357 HEDTDIVFVF
+357 HEDTDIVFAF

-375 LPSLKRLYIHRELK
+375 LPNLKRLYIHRELK

-398 RVNRSYNNMS
+398 RVNRPYNNMS

-476 EGMTS
+476 EAMTS
-481 AIVSMSE
+481 AIVSISA

-495 SRAINT
+495 SHAINT

-509 RTSNDEKI
+509 RTSSDEKI

-525 IEKISKISSMLHKKA
+525 IEKISKISSMLSKKA

-571 IEFKESKELHFK
+571 IEFKESKELRFK
-583 EREEISAKQKQAKE
+583 EKEEISTKYKQAKE
-597 MLEKIPDQQDKEIQK
+597 MLEKIPDKQDKEVQKISKELSRLIQEPLTNDNFDGISHSYSVIISQLEQHK
-612 FYKDFNKDEKE
+612 EQTTNLLNKYNNDRAYV
-623 DFFIT
+623 IT
-628 LTDKRLPKLAYDELL
+628 HKRLHNRLMEENISKGIFTLL
-643 SYLFEK
+643 S
-649 HFNDNDLHLKLD
+649 
-661 IIFNRISSNNAE
+661 A
-673 LFNTTSTDKTT
+673 
-684 IALFESIS
+684 
-692 PYVNEESK
+692 
-700 RANFTRVLLDKLK
+700 LK
-713 KFNFKQ
+713 KALDARIFK
-719 AFLNLQNQQGYD
+719 
-731 FFAPIFEYLIKDY
+731 
-744 NNNSGGKYAEY
+744 
-755 YTPLSIASIIAKLL
+755 
-769 IDEPTQSVKIYD
+769 
-781 PSAGTGTLLM
+781 
-791 ALAHQIGTDSCTLYA
+791 
-806 QDISQKSLRML
+806 R
-817 KLNLILND
+817 
-825 LTHSLKNA
+825 
-833 IEGNTLTNP
+833 
-842 YHSKE
+842 
-847 CKGKMDYIVSN
+847 
-858 PPFKLDFSNE
+858 
-868 HAEIS
+868 
-873 QNKND
+873 
-878 FFLGVPNIPKNDKS
+878 
-892 KMPIYTLFF
+892 
-901 QHCLN
+901 
-906 MLSNK
+906 
-911 GKGAI
+911 
-916 IVPTGFISA
+916 
-925 KSGIENKIVRHLVD
+925 
-939 EKLVYGVVCMPSQVF
+939 
-954 ANTSTN
+954 
-960 VSIIFFQKTPSAKEV
+960 
-975 VLIDAS
+975 
-981 KLGEEYTEN
+981 
-990 KNKKTRLRTSDI
+990 
-1002 DLILETFNNKTPKAD
+1002 
-1017 FCALVS
+1017 
-1023 FDEITEKNYSL
+1023 
-1034 NPGQYFIIEDTSEKI
+1034 
-1049 SQAEFE
+1049 
-1055 NLMQQYSSELTSL
+1055 
-1068 FDESQSLQQEILE
+1068 QEILNE
-1081 TLKGV
+1081 ETTLKTAIKVELRDAFKENPSLKDLQKEEKFIAQTLFNELTQNHHQGNSHA
-1086 RFE
+1086 